1 MDERKPRLIRQ
12 GLPQKADPRRMAIFL
27 VLVMMSSIAVPV
39 NADVSIARDDFGV
52 LDALVQT
59 LADREQ
65 SGESVIAIQGADNS
79 LAYVDAA
86 ARPTT
91 SSDALSEADGYLD
104 DVEMRDASPF
114 ETDHPKPYQ
123 FLIGEATHPD
133 GWPYNLYDTLF
144 STEQFSSENLLG
156 IGINT
161 YAIYVNFSS
170 KNNGPSYEAW
180 DSGTFTGEIFTASG
194 GLTLFENYIDVDGDG
209 TDDLSVGL
217 TVEGITTLGEGI
229 GVEFSDD
236 IIPIIE
242 ELWIRPTFK
251 WKVTTLNQNDPLW
264 NELAHLEVSLM
275 KGLAFDITFD
285 DSESYA
291 IVIDTRFTQ
300 PPSEFSLGV
309 GIQKMTF
316 DLTSA
321 YTSAFQL
328 IAALIG
334 GQVNSSELALTS
346 VSAPYALRI
355 VNPNHDSSNLQ
366 TDCQDD
372 DDYYDPINDHLAES
386 RMHKCGFGVGIG
398 YVHFGQQTTG
408 QAVPVLELAYIDAG
422 FHPESGSTLIPGEVD
437 LTLRNDNFGKN
448 SFDTVEIY
456 SDTGADIFV
465 HYFEDRSEVP
475 EGDLPFGNITDSRAW
490 IRGLPSGTLHNDE
503 IDAIFT
509 MIGEAPGSAN
519 LPGDM
524 PTRLS
529 LIIAIKNFT
538 DDKEDNVNDP
548 TLPVNP
554 SSPPNTLIAIVGTE
568 SIDRLEYKSTF
579 MRGGYAN
586 DSSSLQLAVD
596 NLPKAIVVQG
606 SFLVPSSGLGRINF
620 DNPNLNTVAQVFDN
634 ALLSIVE
641 IILDIGDVVNGLPSS
656 IVGTAGSS
664 GGEVNVNCYNQI
676 KQSLPTS
683 IRESMEIGNIELA
696 ISSSD
701 QPWLPE
707 MDHILLSQ
715 NMDMEVVA
723 GRLGSQPPLVPVA
736 ISIKIGGISHIR
748 HAFDP
753 VNEIR
758 NMQLNG
764 VEGGPLLIGHI
775 KHHGG
780 DLENAVQ
787 QSATV
792 SNRPSSFSVIQTAD
806 ELSYSASTPIGT
818 ITYGGTSGD
827 QRNAI
832 RLAGLPA
839 TFSILLGDTIGYY
852 ATEPMDS
859 IQIQMTNASQPLTMD
874 GDHFRYWV
882 DDNNGEASLSAQIS
896 NVTSLQR
903 LSPLV
908 PSSSGPEGNS
918 RIQLLR
924 SSSSP
929 FNIMMEDV
937 SVYDDPFLGMNGK
950 ARLDPLPANITMA
963 YPSSV
968 DSTSLQLPDFGDGE
982 GIEALSF
989 FLGDLVDF
997 GSVVNGFIHSM
1008 SMDFAGTSGNN
1019 EDMAIGINLETGEEF
1034 DITADFVK
1042 GTNLEKT
1049 PSWQHGLSMEIAEQT
1064 RVVFNLS
1071 RMPTF
1076 TLSSRQVVFSALED
1090 GMISG
1095 NELDAVV
1102 AALEAANITDSMT
1115 LANALSDSIITEEEI
1130 AHVNL
1135 TKWAL
1140 QGITLEDR
1148 RSWHLRSW
1156 LPNLPPGVI
1165 ILEYDYRTLDGI
1177 PTYEID
1183 VELNQWR
1190 PERQQLTFE
1199 VNGFDGKEIK
1209 LVLDGLDDQNPNI
1222 ITANAVF
1229 STQDNLTVPRVTVD
1243 MHYDIGARLNS
1254 AHAIFVDKFEMNR
1267 IEALIVGVPQS
1278 ITNFSATI
1286 GDVLFVDID
1295 VPKEHRIGD
1304 HSADAL
1310 MLQSM
1315 RYVDGFWWPATVFMR
1330 DLPAF
1335 MQLKAQPHLVFDI
1348 REMSSFQGMMSLDY
1362 TSNTDDMDLYVEA
1375 NGRAI
1380 DSKGN
1385 ILMLAENLP
1394 SRFVLEPTEDWGMRV
1409 DSSGVGVK
1417 RVYIRQTDVPSAPGV
1432 TIDRIEIV
1440 GQDLKSA
1447 TIHIYEG
1454 PLRYPIIVLDDI
1466 TNGRIVVSAQA
1477 TIEPGYYNPSLDGIE
1492 LDGRAVLLDA
1502 QFIGVIPTASSM
1514 GINGIV
1520 TDLSLIGTLTGGA
1533 VETRH
1538 VMVVEPLTTILAS
1551 GLAILG

>member
-12 GLPQKADPRRMAIFL
+12 GLPQKADPRRAAIFL

-39 NADVSIARDDFGV
+39 NADVSVARDDFGV
-52 LDALVQT
+52 LDELAQT

-65 SGESVIAIQGADNS
+65 SGESFVAIQGADNS

-86 ARPTT
+86 ARPITA
-91 SSDALSEADGYLD
+91 SDALSEADGYLE
-104 DVEMRDASPF
+104 DVEMRDATPF
-114 ETDHPKPYQ
+114 EADHPKPYQ
-123 FLIGEATHPD
+123 FIIAEATHPD

-144 STEQFSSENLLG
+144 STEQLGLTNLLG

-170 KNNGPSYEAW
+170 RNDGPSYEAW

-194 GLTLFENYIDVDGDG
+194 NLALFENYIDVDGDG

-217 TVEGITTLGEGI
+217 TVEGIATLGEGI

-242 ELWIRPTFK
+242 EIWIRPTFK

-291 IVIDTRFTQ
+291 IVIDSRFTQ
-300 PPSEFSLGV
+300 PPSEFTLGV

-316 DLTSA
+316 DLNAA
-321 YTSAFQL
+321 YTSALQL

-334 GQVNSSELALTS
+334 GQLNSSELSLTS
-346 VSAPYALRI
+346 VSAPYSVRV

-372 DDYYDPINDHLAES
+372 DYFDPINDHLAES
-386 RMHKCGFGVGIG
+386 RMHKCGFGIGIG
-398 YVHFGQQTTG
+398 YVHFGQQNQG
-408 QAVPVLELAYIDAG
+408 QAVPVLELAYVDAG
-422 FHPESGSTLIPGEVD
+422 FHPEIGSTLIPSEVD
-437 LTLRNDNFGKN
+437 LTLRNDNYGKN

-456 SDTGADIFV
+456 SDIGADVFV
-465 HYFEDRSEVP
+465 HYYEDRSEVP

-503 IDAIFT
+503 INAIFT

-538 DDKEDNVNDP
+538 DDKDGNVNDP

-579 MRGGYAN
+579 MRGGYVN
-586 DSSSLQLAVD
+586 DSSSLQIAVD

-620 DNPNLNTVAQVFDN
+620 DNPNLNSVAQVFDN

-683 IRESMEIGNIELA
+683 VREPMEIGRFELA

-715 NMDMEVVA
+715 NVDIDVVA
-723 GRLGSQPPLVPVA
+723 GRLGNQPPIVPVA
-736 ISIKIGGISHIR
+736 ISIRIGGISHIR

-758 NMQLNG
+758 NMELNG
-764 VEGGPLLIGHI
+764 IEGGPLLIGHI
-775 KHHGG
+775 KHHGTA
-780 DLENAVQ
+780 LEDAVQ

-792 SNRPSSFSVIQTAD
+792 SNRPSSFTVVQTAS

-818 ITYGGTSGD
+818 ITYGGTAGE

-832 RLAGLPA
+832 RLAGLPSS
-839 TFSILLGDTIGYY
+839 FSILLGDTIGYF
-852 ATEPMDS
+852 ATEPMES

-929 FNIMMEDV
+929 FNILMEDV

-968 DSTSLQLPDFGDGE
+968 DSTSIQLPDFGDGE

-997 GSVVNGFIHSM
+997 GTVVNGFIHTM
-1008 SMDFAGTSGNN
+1008 SMDLAGTSGTN
-1019 EDMAIGINLETGEEF
+1019 ENMAIGIELETGEEF
-1034 DITADFVK
+1034 DITADFRK
-1042 GTNLEKT
+1042 GSNIGKIPNWE
-1049 PSWQHGLSMEIAEQT
+1049 HGLSMEVAEQT
-1064 RVVFNLS
+1064 RLIFNLS

-1076 TLSSRQVVFSALED
+1076 TLSSRQVVYSALED
-1090 GMISG
+1090 GMISSA
-1095 NELDAVV
+1095 EVDAVV
-1102 AALEAANITDSMT
+1102 VALEAANITDSRI
-1115 LANALSDSIITEEEI
+1115 LANSLSDSVITEEEI

-1135 TKWAL
+1135 SKWQQ
-1140 QGITLEDR
+1140 QGITIEDR
-1148 RSWHLRSW
+1148 RAWHLRSW
-1156 LPNLPPGVI
+1156 LPNLPPGAI
-1165 ILEYDYRTLDGI
+1165 LLEYDFRILDGI

-1183 VELNQWR
+1183 LELGQWQ

-1199 VNGFDGKEIK
+1199 VNGLDGKDVK
-1209 LVLDGLDDQNPNI
+1209 LVLDGLDNQNPNNVV
-1222 ITANAVF
+1222 ANAVF

-1243 MHYDIGARLNS
+1243 MHYDIGVRLNS
-1254 AHAIFVDKFEMNR
+1254 AHAIFIDKYAMNR
-1267 IEALIVGVPQS
+1267 IEALIIGVPQS
-1278 ITNFSATI
+1278 TDFSATI
-1286 GDVLFVDID
+1286 GDVLLVDID
-1295 VPKEHRIGD
+1295 VPIQYRQGE
-1304 HSADAL
+1304 HSADAM

-1330 DLPAF
+1330 DLPGV
-1335 MQLKAQPHLVFDI
+1335 MQLKAQPQLVFDI

-1362 TSNTDDMDLYVEA
+1362 SSNTDDMDLYLEA
-1375 NGRAI
+1375 SGRAI
-1380 DSKGN
+1380 DSKGD
-1385 ILMLAENLP
+1385 ILMLAEDLP
-1394 SRFVLEPTEDWGMRV
+1394 GRFVLEPTEDWGMRV
-1409 DSSGVGVK
+1409 ESSGVGVK
-1417 RVYIRQTDVPSAPGV
+1417 RVYIRQTDVPSTPGV

-1454 PLRYPIIVLDDI
+1454 PLKYPIIVLDDI
-1466 TNGRIVVSAQA
+1466 TNGRIIVSAEA
-1477 TIEPGYYNPSLDGIE
+1477 TIEPGFYYPSLDGVE

-1502 QFIGVIPTASSM
+1502 QFTGVIPTASSL
-1514 GINGIV
+1514 GVNGIV

-1538 VMVVEPLTTILAS
+1538 IMVIEPLTTMLAS
-1551 GLAILG
+1551 GVMILG

>member
-12 GLPQKADPRRMAIFL
+12 GLPQKADPRRAAIFL

-39 NADVSIARDDFGV
+39 NADVSVARDDFGV
-52 LDALVQT
+52 LDELAQT

-65 SGESVIAIQGADNS
+65 SGESFVAIQGADNS

-86 ARPTT
+86 ARPITA
-91 SSDALSEADGYLD
+91 SDALSEADGYLE
-104 DVEMRDASPF
+104 DVEMRDATPF
-114 ETDHPKPYQ
+114 EADHPKPYQ
-123 FLIGEATHPD
+123 FIIAEATHPD

-144 STEQFSSENLLG
+144 STEQLGLSNLLG

-170 KNNGPSYEAW
+170 RNDGPSYEAW

-194 GLTLFENYIDVDGDG
+194 NLALFENYIDVDGDG

-217 TVEGITTLGEGI
+217 TVEGIATLGEGI

-316 DLTSA
+316 DLNAA
-321 YTSAFQL
+321 YTSALQL

-334 GQVNSSELALTS
+334 GQLNSSELSLTS
-346 VSAPYALRI
+346 VSAPYSVRV

-372 DDYYDPINDHLAES
+372 DYFDPINDHLAES
-386 RMHKCGFGVGIG
+386 RMHKCGFGIGIG
-398 YVHFGQQTTG
+398 YVHFGQQNQG
-408 QAVPVLELAYIDAG
+408 QAVPVLELAYVDAG
-422 FHPESGSTLIPGEVD
+422 FHPEIGSTLIPSEVD
-437 LTLRNDNFGKN
+437 LTLRNDNYGKN

-456 SDTGADIFV
+456 SDIGADVFV
-465 HYFEDRSEVP
+465 HYYEDRSEVP

-503 IDAIFT
+503 INAIFT

-538 DDKEDNVNDP
+538 DDKDGNVNDP

-579 MRGGYAN
+579 MRGGYVN
-586 DSSSLQLAVD
+586 DSSSLQIAVD

-620 DNPNLNTVAQVFDN
+620 DNPNLNSVAQVFDN

-683 IRESMEIGNIELA
+683 VREPMEIGRFELA

-715 NMDMEVVA
+715 NVDIDVVA
-723 GRLGSQPPLVPVA
+723 GRLGNQPPIVPVA
-736 ISIKIGGISHIR
+736 ISIRIGGISHIR

-758 NMQLNG
+758 NMELNG
-764 VEGGPLLIGHI
+764 IEGGPLLIGHI
-775 KHHGG
+775 KHHGTA
-780 DLENAVQ
+780 LEDAVQ

-792 SNRPSSFSVIQTAD
+792 SNRPSSFTVVQTAS

-818 ITYGGTSGD
+818 ITYGGTAGE

-832 RLAGLPA
+832 RLAGLPSS
-839 TFSILLGDTIGYY
+839 FSILLGDTIGYF
-852 ATEPMDS
+852 ATEPMES

-929 FNIMMEDV
+929 FNILMEDV

-968 DSTSLQLPDFGDGE
+968 DSTSIQLPDFGDGE

-997 GSVVNGFIHSM
+997 GTVVNGFIHTM
-1008 SMDFAGTSGNN
+1008 SMDLAGTSGTN
-1019 EDMAIGINLETGEEF
+1019 ENMAIGIELETGEEF
-1034 DITADFVK
+1034 DITADFRK
-1042 GTNLEKT
+1042 GSNIGKIPNWE
-1049 PSWQHGLSMEIAEQT
+1049 HGLSMEVAEQT
-1064 RVVFNLS
+1064 RLIFNLS

-1076 TLSSRQVVFSALED
+1076 TLSSRQVVYSALED
-1090 GMISG
+1090 GMISSA
-1095 NELDAVV
+1095 EVDAVV
-1102 AALEAANITDSMT
+1102 VALEAANITDSRI
-1115 LANALSDSIITEEEI
+1115 LANSLSDSVITEEEI

-1135 TKWAL
+1135 SKWQQ
-1140 QGITLEDR
+1140 QGITIEDR
-1148 RSWHLRSW
+1148 RAWHLRSW
-1156 LPNLPPGVI
+1156 LPNLPPGAI
-1165 ILEYDYRTLDGI
+1165 LLEYDFRILDGI

-1183 VELNQWR
+1183 LELGQWQ

-1199 VNGFDGKEIK
+1199 VNGLDGKDVK
-1209 LVLDGLDDQNPNI
+1209 LVLDGLDNQNPNNVV
-1222 ITANAVF
+1222 ANAVF

-1243 MHYDIGARLNS
+1243 MHYDIGVRLNS
-1254 AHAIFVDKFEMNR
+1254 AHAIFIDKHEMNR
-1267 IEALIVGVPQS
+1267 IEALIIGVPQS
-1278 ITNFSATI
+1278 TDFSATI
-1286 GDVLFVDID
+1286 GDVLLVDID
-1295 VPKEHRIGD
+1295 VPMEYRKGE
-1304 HSADAL
+1304 HSADAI

-1315 RYVDGFWWPATVFMR
+1315 RYIDGFWWPATVFMR
-1330 DLPAF
+1330 DLPAV
-1335 MQLKAQPHLVFDI
+1335 MQLKAQPQLVFDI

-1362 TSNTDDMDLYVEA
+1362 TSNTDDMDLYLEA

-1385 ILMLAENLP
+1385 ILMLAEDLP
-1394 SRFVLEPTEDWGMRV
+1394 GRFVLEPTEDWGMRV

-1417 RVYIRQTDVPSAPGV
+1417 RVYIQQTDVPSAPGV

-1466 TNGRIVVSAQA
+1466 TNGRIIVSAQA
-1477 TIEPGYYNPSLDGIE
+1477 TIEPGFYNPSLDGIV

-1502 QFIGVIPTASSM
+1502 QFTGVIPTASSL
-1514 GINGIV
+1514 GVNGIV

-1538 VMVVEPLTTILAS
+1538 IMVVEPLTTMLAS
-1551 GLAILG
+1551 GIMLLG

>member
-12 GLPQKADPRRMAIFL
+12 GLPQKADPRRMSIFL

-39 NADVSIARDDFGV
+39 NADVSVATDDFGV
-52 LDALVQT
+52 LDALAQT

-65 SGESVIAIQGADNS
+65 SGESLIAVQGADNS
-79 LAYVDAA
+79 LAFVDAA
-86 ARPTT
+86 ARPITT
-91 SSDALSEADGYLD
+91 TDALSEADSYLED
-104 DVEMRDASPF
+104 IEMRDSTPYEA
-114 ETDHPKPYQ
+114 DHPKPYQ

-133 GWPYNLYDTLF
+133 GWPYNLFETLF
-144 STEQFSSENLLG
+144 STEQFGLDNLLG
-156 IGINT
+156 IGVNT
-161 YAIYVNFSS
+161 YAIYVNYSAR
-170 KNNGPSYEAW
+170 NDGPSHEAW

-209 TDDLSVGL
+209 VDDLSVAL
-217 TVEGITTLGEGI
+217 TVEGIATIGEGI

-236 IIPIIE
+236 IIPLIE
-242 ELWIRPTFK
+242 EIWIRPTFK
-251 WKVTTLNQNDPLW
+251 WAVTTLNQNDPLW

-275 KGLAFDITFD
+275 KGLSFDITLD
-285 DSESYA
+285 NSESYA

-300 PPSEFSLGV
+300 PPNDFSLGV
-309 GIQKMTF
+309 GIQRMTF
-316 DLTSA
+316 DVNSA
-321 YTSAFQL
+321 FTSAFAL
-328 IAALIG
+328 VAALIG
-334 GQVNSSELALTS
+334 GQVNSSELTLTA

-355 VNPNHDSSNLQ
+355 LNPNYDSSDRQ
-366 TDCQDD
+366 TDCED
-372 DDYYDPINDHLAES
+372 DDYFDPINDHMAES
-386 RMHKCGFGVGIG
+386 RMHKCGFSVGIG
-398 YVHFGQQTTG
+398 YVHFGQSNSG
-408 QAVPVLELAYIDAG
+408 ESVPVLELAYIDAG
-422 FHPESGSTLIPGEVD
+422 FHPEQGSTLLPGEVD
-437 LTLRNDNFGKN
+437 LTLRNDNLGKN
-448 SFDTVEIY
+448 SFDTVEVY
-456 SDTGADIFV
+456 SDTGIDLYV
-465 HYFEDRSEVP
+465 HYYEDRSEVP
-475 EGDLPFGNITDSRAW
+475 EGDLPFGNITDSRVW
-490 IRGLPSGTLHNDE
+490 IRGLPSGTLHGDE
-503 IDAIFT
+503 INAVFT

-529 LIIAIKNFT
+529 LIIVIKNFT
-538 DDKEDNVNDP
+538 DDKDDNVNDP

-586 DSSSLQLAVD
+586 DSSSLQVAID
-596 NLPKAIVVQG
+596 NVPKAIVVQG

-620 DNPNLNTVAQVFDN
+620 DNPNLNSVAQVFDN
-634 ALLSIVE
+634 ALLSLVE

-683 IRESMEIGNIELA
+683 VRGPMEIGSLELA

-715 NMDMEVVA
+715 DMDLDVVA

-736 ISIKIGGISHIR
+736 ISVRIGGISHIR

-758 NMQLNG
+758 NMELDG
-764 VEGGPLLIGHI
+764 IEGGPLLIGHI
-775 KHHGG
+775 KHHGAIF
-780 DLENAVQ
+780 DDAVQ

-792 SNRPSSFSVIQTAD
+792 SNRPSSFSVVQTSS

-818 ITYGGTSGD
+818 ITYGGTSGE

-839 TFSILLGDTIGYY
+839 SFSILLGDTIGYV
-852 ATEPMDS
+852 ASEPMDS

-882 DDNNGEASLSAQIS
+882 DVNSGEASLSTQIS

-908 PSSSGPEGNS
+908 PSASGPEGNS

-929 FNIMMEDV
+929 FNVLMEDV
-937 SVYDDPFLGMNGK
+937 SIYDDPFLGLNGK

-968 DSTSLQLPDFGDGE
+968 DSTNLQLPDFGDGE
-982 GIEALSF
+982 GIEAVSF

-997 GSVVNGFIHSM
+997 GTVVNDFIHSM
-1008 SMDFAGTSGNN
+1008 TMDLAGTSGNN
-1019 EDMAIGINLETGEEF
+1019 ADMAIGLNLETGEEF
-1034 DITADFVK
+1034 DITADFTK
-1042 GTNLEKT
+1042 GTNVDNIPDWE
-1049 PSWQHGLSMEIAEQT
+1049 HGFSMEVEEQT
-1064 RVVFNLS
+1064 RIIFNLS

-1076 TLSSRQVVFSALED
+1076 TLSSRQVVNSALED
-1090 GMISG
+1090 GMISSD
-1095 NELDAVV
+1095 EADSVV
-1102 AALEAANITDSMT
+1102 SALEAANITDSRI
-1115 LANALSDSIITEEEI
+1115 LVDSLSDSVITDEEI
-1130 AHVNL
+1130 ARVNL
-1135 TKWAL
+1135 SKWQQ
-1140 QGITLEDR
+1140 QGITIEDR
-1148 RSWHLRSW
+1148 RAWHIRSW
-1156 LPNLPPGVI
+1156 LPNLPPGT
-1165 ILEYDYRTLDGI
+1165 ILIEYDFRTLDGI
-1177 PTYEID
+1177 PTYELDI
-1183 VELNQWR
+1183 ELDQWQ

-1199 VNGFDGKEIK
+1199 VNGFDGKDLK
-1209 LVLDGLDDQNPNI
+1209 LVLDGLDNQKPNNVV
-1222 ITANAVF
+1222 ANAVF

-1243 MHYDIGARLNS
+1243 MYYDIGARLNS
-1254 AHAIFVDKFEMNR
+1254 AHAIFIDKHVMNR
-1267 IEALIVGVPQS
+1267 IEALIIGVPQS
-1278 ITNFSATI
+1278 TDFSATI
-1286 GDVLFVDID
+1286 GDVLLVDIE
-1295 VPKEHRIGD
+1295 VPMEYRINE
-1304 HSADAL
+1304 HSADAI

-1315 RYVDGFWWPATVFMR
+1315 RYIDGFWWPATVFMR
-1330 DLPAF
+1330 DLPGV
-1335 MQLKAQPHLVFDI
+1335 MQLKAQPQLVFDI

-1362 TSNTDDMDLYVEA
+1362 TSNTDDMDLYLEA

-1380 DSKGN
+1380 DSKGD
-1385 ILMLAENLP
+1385 ILMLAEDLP
-1394 SRFVLEPTEDWGMRV
+1394 RRFELVPTEDWGMKV

-1417 RVYIRQTDVPSAPGV
+1417 RVYIRQSNVPSAPGV

-1447 TIHIYEG
+1447 TIHIHEG
-1454 PLRYPIIVLDDI
+1454 PFKYPIIVLDDI
-1466 TNGRIVVSAQA
+1466 TNGRIIVSAEA
-1477 TIEPGYYNPSLDGIE
+1477 TIEPGFYYPSLDGVV

-1502 QFIGVIPTASSM
+1502 QFTGVIPTASSL
-1514 GINGIV
+1514 GVNGIV
-1520 TDLSLIGTLTGGA
+1520 TDLSLVGTLTGGA

-1538 VMVVEPLTTILAS
+1538 IMVIEPLTSMLAS
-1551 GLAILG
+1551 GLMLLG

>member
-12 GLPQKADPRRMAIFL
+12 GLPQKADPNRAAIFL
-27 VLVMMSSIAVPV
+27 ALVMMSSIAVPV
-39 NADVSIARDDFGV
+39 NADVNIARDDFGV
-52 LDALVQT
+52 LDELAQI
-59 LADREQ
+59 LADRKQ
-65 SGESVIAIQGADNS
+65 SGESFIAIQGADNS
-79 LAYVDAA
+79 LAYVDIA
-86 ARPTT
+86 ARPINAN
-91 SSDALSEADGYLD
+91 DALSEADSYLED
-104 DVEMRDASPF
+104 IEMRDATPF
-114 ETDHPKPYQ
+114 EADHPKPYQ
-123 FLIGEATHPD
+123 FLIEEATHPD

-144 STEQFSSENLLG
+144 STEQLGLNNLLG

-170 KNNGPSYEAW
+170 RNDGPSYEAW

-194 GLTLFENYIDVDGDG
+194 NLALFENYIDVDGDG

-242 ELWIRPTFK
+242 QLWIRPTFK
-251 WKVTTLNQNDPLW
+251 WKVTALNQNDPLW

-316 DLTSA
+316 DLNAA

-334 GQVNSSELALTS
+334 GQLNSSELALTS
-346 VSAPYALRI
+346 VSAPYAVRI

-372 DDYYDPINDHLAES
+372 EYYDPINDHLAES
-386 RMHKCGFGVGIG
+386 RMHKCGFGVGVG
-398 YVHFGQQTTG
+398 YVHFGQQNEG
-408 QAVPVLELAYIDAG
+408 QAVPVLELAYVDAG
-422 FHPESGSTLIPGEVD
+422 FHPELGSTLLPSEVD

-456 SDTGADIFV
+456 SDIGADVFV
-465 HYFEDRSEVP
+465 HYYEDRSEVP

-503 IDAIFT
+503 INAIFT

-538 DDKEDNVNDP
+538 DDKDGNVNDP

-554 SSPPNTLIAIVGTE
+554 SSPPNTLIVIVGTE

-579 MRGGYAN
+579 MRGGYVN
-586 DSSSLQLAVD
+586 DSSSLQLSVD
-596 NLPKAIVVQG
+596 NLPKAIVVHG

-641 IILDIGDVVNGLPSS
+641 IILDIGDIVNGLPSS
-656 IVGTAGSS
+656 IVGTVGSS

-683 IRESMEIGNIELA
+683 VREPMEIGRFELA

-701 QPWLPE
+701 QPWLPD

-715 NMDMEVVA
+715 NMDMDVVA
-723 GRLGSQPPLVPVA
+723 GRLGNQPPLVPVA
-736 ISIKIGGISHIR
+736 ISIRIGGISHIR

-758 NMQLNG
+758 NMELNG
-764 VEGGPLLIGHI
+764 IEGGPLLIGHI
-775 KHHGG
+775 KHHGTS
-780 DLENAVQ
+780 LEDAVQ

-792 SNRPSSFSVIQTAD
+792 SNRPSSFTVVQTPS

-818 ITYGGTSGD
+818 ITYGGTSGE

-839 TFSILLGDTIGYY
+839 SFSILLGDTIGYF

-929 FNIMMEDV
+929 FNILMEDV
-937 SVYDDPFLGMNGK
+937 SVYDDPFLGMNGR
-950 ARLDPLPANITMA
+950 ARLDPLPANITIA

-997 GSVVNGFIHSM
+997 GTVVNGFIHSM
-1008 SMDFAGTSGNN
+1008 SMDLAGTSGTN
-1019 EDMAIGINLETGEEF
+1019 ENMAIGLKLETGEEF
-1034 DITADFVK
+1034 DITADFMK
-1042 GTNLEKT
+1042 GTNIENT
-1049 PSWQHGLSMEIAEQT
+1049 PNWEHGLSMEVVEQT
-1064 RVVFNLS
+1064 RLIFNLS

-1076 TLSSRQVVFSALED
+1076 TLSSRQVVYSALED
-1090 GMISG
+1090 GMISSA
-1095 NELDAVV
+1095 EVDAVV
-1102 AALEAANITDSMT
+1102 AALEAANITDSRI
-1115 LANALSDSIITEEEI
+1115 LANSLFDSVITKEEI

-1135 TKWAL
+1135 SKWQQ
-1140 QGITLEDR
+1140 QGITIEDR
-1148 RSWHLRSW
+1148 RAWHLRTW
-1156 LPNLPPGVI
+1156 LPNLPAGAI
-1165 ILEYDYRTLDGI
+1165 LLEYDFRILDGI
-1177 PTYEID
+1177 PTYEVDI
-1183 VELNQWR
+1183 ELDQWQ

-1199 VNGFDGKEIK
+1199 VNGLDGKDVK
-1209 LVLDGLDDQNPNI
+1209 LVLDGLDNQNPNNVV
-1222 ITANAVF
+1222 ANAVF
-1229 STQDNLTVPRVTVD
+1229 STQDNLTVPRVTID
-1243 MHYDIGARLNS
+1243 MHYDVGVRLNS
-1254 AHAIFVDKFEMNR
+1254 AHAIFIDKYEMNR
-1267 IEALIVGVPQS
+1267 IEALIIGVPQS
-1278 ITNFSATI
+1278 TDFSATI
-1286 GDVLFVDID
+1286 GDVLLVDID
-1295 VPKEHRIGD
+1295 VPIQYRKGE
-1304 HSADAL
+1304 HSADAI

-1315 RYVDGFWWPATVFMR
+1315 RYIDGFWWPATVFMR
-1330 DLPAF
+1330 DLPGV
-1335 MQLKAQPHLVFDI
+1335 MQLKAQPQLVFDI

-1362 TSNTDDMDLYVEA
+1362 TSNTDDMDLYLEA
-1375 NGRAI
+1375 YGRAI
-1380 DSKGN
+1380 DSKGD
-1385 ILMLAENLP
+1385 ILMLAEDLP
-1394 SRFVLEPTEDWGMRV
+1394 RRFVLEPTEDWGMRV

-1417 RVYIRQTDVPSAPGV
+1417 RVYIRQTNVPSAPGV

-1454 PLRYPIIVLDDI
+1454 PLKYPIIVLDDI
-1466 TNGRIVVSAQA
+1466 TNGRIIVSAQA
-1477 TIEPGYYNPSLDGIE
+1477 TIEPGFYYPALDGVV

-1502 QFIGVIPTASSM
+1502 QFTGVIPTASSL
-1514 GINGIV
+1514 GVNGIV

-1538 VMVVEPLTTILAS
+1538 IMVIEPLTTMLVS
-1551 GLAILG
+1551 GAMILG

>member
-12 GLPQKADPRRMAIFL
+12 GLPQKADPRRAAIFL

-39 NADVSIARDDFGV
+39 NADVSVARDDFGV
-52 LDALVQT
+52 LDELAQT

-65 SGESVIAIQGADNS
+65 SGESFVAIQGADNS

-86 ARPTT
+86 ARPITA
-91 SSDALSEADGYLD
+91 SDALSEADGYLE
-104 DVEMRDASPF
+104 DVEMRDATPF
-114 ETDHPKPYQ
+114 EADHPKPYQ
-123 FLIGEATHPD
+123 FIIAEATHPD

-144 STEQFSSENLLG
+144 STEQLGLSNLLG

-170 KNNGPSYEAW
+170 RNDGPSYEAW

-194 GLTLFENYIDVDGDG
+194 NLALFENYIDVDGDG

-217 TVEGITTLGEGI
+217 TVEGIATLGEGI

-291 IVIDTRFTQ
+291 IVIDSRFTQ
-300 PPSEFSLGV
+300 PPSEFTLGV

-316 DLTSA
+316 DLNAA
-321 YTSAFQL
+321 YTSALQL

-334 GQVNSSELALTS
+334 GQLNSSELSLTS
-346 VSAPYALRI
+346 VSAPYSVRV

-372 DDYYDPINDHLAES
+372 DYFDPINDHLAES
-386 RMHKCGFGVGIG
+386 RMHKCGFGIGIG
-398 YVHFGQQTTG
+398 YVHFGQQNQG
-408 QAVPVLELAYIDAG
+408 QAVPVLELAYVDAG
-422 FHPESGSTLIPGEVD
+422 FHPEIGSTLIPSEVD
-437 LTLRNDNFGKN
+437 LTLRNDNYGKN

-456 SDTGADIFV
+456 SDIGADVFV
-465 HYFEDRSEVP
+465 HYYEDRSEVP

-503 IDAIFT
+503 INAIFT

-538 DDKEDNVNDP
+538 DDKDGNVNDP

-579 MRGGYAN
+579 MRGGYVN
-586 DSSSLQLAVD
+586 DSSSLQIAVD

-620 DNPNLNTVAQVFDN
+620 DNPNLNSVAQVFDN

-683 IRESMEIGNIELA
+683 VREPMEIGRFELA

-715 NMDMEVVA
+715 NVDIDVVA
-723 GRLGSQPPLVPVA
+723 GRLGNQPPIVPVA
-736 ISIKIGGISHIR
+736 ISIRIGGISHIR

-758 NMQLNG
+758 NMELNG
-764 VEGGPLLIGHI
+764 IEGGPLLIGHI
-775 KHHGG
+775 KHHGTA
-780 DLENAVQ
+780 LEDAVQ

-792 SNRPSSFSVIQTAD
+792 SNRPSSFTVVQTAS

-818 ITYGGTSGD
+818 ITYGGTAGE

-832 RLAGLPA
+832 RLAGLPSS
-839 TFSILLGDTIGYY
+839 FSILLGDTIGYF
-852 ATEPMDS
+852 ATEPMES

-929 FNIMMEDV
+929 FNILMEDV

-968 DSTSLQLPDFGDGE
+968 DSTSIQLPDFGDGE

-997 GSVVNGFIHSM
+997 GTVVNGFIHTM
-1008 SMDFAGTSGNN
+1008 SMDLAGTSGTN
-1019 EDMAIGINLETGEEF
+1019 ENMAIGIELETGEEF
-1034 DITADFVK
+1034 DITADFRK
-1042 GTNLEKT
+1042 GSNIGKIPNWE
-1049 PSWQHGLSMEIAEQT
+1049 HGLSMEVAEQT
-1064 RVVFNLS
+1064 RLIFNLS

-1076 TLSSRQVVFSALED
+1076 TLSSRQVVYSALED
-1090 GMISG
+1090 GMISSA
-1095 NELDAVV
+1095 EVDAVV
-1102 AALEAANITDSMT
+1102 VALEAANITDSRI
-1115 LANALSDSIITEEEI
+1115 LANSLSDSVITEEEI

-1135 TKWAL
+1135 SKWQQ
-1140 QGITLEDR
+1140 QGITIEDR
-1148 RSWHLRSW
+1148 RAWHLRSW
-1156 LPNLPPGVI
+1156 LPNLPPGAI
-1165 ILEYDYRTLDGI
+1165 LLEYDFRILDGI

-1183 VELNQWR
+1183 LELGQWQ

-1199 VNGFDGKEIK
+1199 VNGLDGKDVK
-1209 LVLDGLDDQNPNI
+1209 LVLDGLDNQNPNNVV
-1222 ITANAVF
+1222 ANAVF

-1243 MHYDIGARLNS
+1243 MHYDIGVRLNS
-1254 AHAIFVDKFEMNR
+1254 AHAIFIDKYAMNR
-1267 IEALIVGVPQS
+1267 IEALIIGVPQS
-1278 ITNFSATI
+1278 TDFSATI
-1286 GDVLFVDID
+1286 GDVLLVDID
-1295 VPKEHRIGD
+1295 VPIQYRQGE
-1304 HSADAL
+1304 HSADAM

-1330 DLPAF
+1330 DLPGV
-1335 MQLKAQPHLVFDI
+1335 MQLKAQPQLVFDI

-1362 TSNTDDMDLYVEA
+1362 SSNTDDMDLYLEA
-1375 NGRAI
+1375 SGRAI
-1380 DSKGN
+1380 DSKGD
-1385 ILMLAENLP
+1385 ILMLAEDLP
-1394 SRFVLEPTEDWGMRV
+1394 GRFVLEPTEDWGMRV
-1409 DSSGVGVK
+1409 ESSGVGVK

-1454 PLRYPIIVLDDI
+1454 PLKYPIIVLDDI
-1466 TNGRIVVSAQA
+1466 TNGRIIVSAEA
-1477 TIEPGYYNPSLDGIE
+1477 TIEPGFYYPSLDGVE

-1502 QFIGVIPTASSM
+1502 QFTGVIPTASSL
-1514 GINGIV
+1514 GVNGIV

-1538 VMVVEPLTTILAS
+1538 IMVIEPLTTMLAS
-1551 GLAILG
+1551 GVMILG

>member
-12 GLPQKADPRRMAIFL
+12 GLPQKADPRRMSIFL
-27 VLVMMSSIAVPV
+27 VLVMMSSIAVPA
-39 NADVSIARDDFGV
+39 NADVSVATDDFGI
-52 LDALVQT
+52 LDALTQT

-65 SGESVIAIQGADNS
+65 SGESFIAVQGADNS

-86 ARPTT
+86 ARPITT
-91 SSDALSEADGYLD
+91 GDALNEADSYLND
-104 DVEMRDASPF
+104 IEMRDSTPF
-114 ETDHPKPYQ
+114 EADHPRPYQ
-123 FLIGEATHPD
+123 FLIGDATHPD
-133 GWPYNLYDTLF
+133 GWPYNLFNTLF
-144 STEQFSSENLLG
+144 STEQFGLDNLLG

-161 YAIYVNFSS
+161 YAIYVNYSS
-170 KNNGPSYEAW
+170 RNDGPSYEAW
-180 DSGTFTGEIFTASG
+180 DSGTFTGEIFSLEDG
-194 GLTLFENYIDVDGDG
+194 NKLFTNDIDVDGDG
-209 TDDLSVGL
+209 IDDLSVAL
-217 TVEGITTLGEGI
+217 TVEGIATNGDGI
-229 GVEFSDD
+229 GVELSDD
-236 IIPIIE
+236 IIPIVE
-242 ELWIRPTFK
+242 EIWIRPTFK
-251 WKVTTLNQNDPLW
+251 WTVTTLDQNDPLW
-264 NELAHLEVSLM
+264 NDLANLEVSLM
-275 KGLAFDITFD
+275 KGLAFDITLD

-300 PPSEFSLGV
+300 PPNDFTLGV

-316 DLTSA
+316 DVNSA
-321 YTSAFQL
+321 FTSAFAL
-328 IAALIG
+328 VAALIG

-355 VNPNHDSSNLQ
+355 VNPNHDSSDLQ
-366 TDCQDD
+366 TDCEDT
-372 DDYYDPINDHLAES
+372 DYFDPINDHLAES
-386 RMHKCGFGVGIG
+386 RMHKCGFSIGIG
-398 YVHFGQQTTG
+398 YVHFGQQSEG
-408 QAVPVLELAYIDAG
+408 QAVPILELAYIDAG
-422 FHPESGSTLIPGEVD
+422 FHPEQGSTLLPGEVD

-448 SFDTVEIY
+448 SFDTVEVY
-456 SDTGADIFV
+456 SDTGIDLYV
-465 HYFEDRSEVP
+465 HYYEDRSEVP
-475 EGDLPFGNITDSRAW
+475 EGDLPFGNITDSRVW
-490 IRGLPSGTLHNDE
+490 IRGLPSGSLHGDE
-503 IDAIFT
+503 IDAIFS

-538 DDKEDNVNDP
+538 DDKDGNVNDP

-579 MRGGYAN
+579 MRGGYVN
-586 DSSSLQLAVD
+586 DSSSMQVAID
-596 NLPKAIVVQG
+596 NVPKAIVVQG

-664 GGEVNVNCYNQI
+664 GGEVNINCYNQI

-683 IRESMEIGNIELA
+683 VREPMEIGSLQLA
-696 ISSSD
+696 ISSSN

-715 NMDMEVVA
+715 DLDLDVVA
-723 GRLGSQPPLVPVA
+723 GRLGNQPPLVPVA

-758 NMQLNG
+758 NMELDG
-764 VEGGPLLIGHI
+764 IEGGALLIGHI
-775 KHHGG
+775 NHRGMNL
-780 DLENAVQ
+780 DDAVQ

-792 SNRPSSFSVIQTAD
+792 SNRPSSFLVVQTAS

-839 TFSILLGDTIGYY
+839 TFSILLGDTIGYV
-852 ATEPMDS
+852 ASEPMDS

-882 DDNNGEASLSAQIS
+882 DGNNGEASLSTQIS

-908 PSSSGPEGNS
+908 PSASGPEGNS

-929 FNIMMEDV
+929 FNIIMEDV
-937 SVYDDPFLGMNGK
+937 SVYDDPFLGLNGR
-950 ARLDPLPANITMA
+950 ARLDPLPGNITMA

-968 DSTSLQLPDFGDGE
+968 DSTNLQLPDFGDGE
-982 GIEALSF
+982 GIEAVSF

-997 GSVVNGFIHSM
+997 GTVVNDLIYSM
-1008 SMDFAGTSGNN
+1008 SMDLAGASGNN
-1019 EDMAIGINLETGEEF
+1019 EDMAIGLDLETGEEF
-1034 DITADFVK
+1034 DITAEFTK
-1042 GTNLEKT
+1042 GTNVDNV
-1049 PSWQHGLSMEIAEQT
+1049 PSWQHGLSMEVEEQT
-1064 RVVFNLS
+1064 RIIFNLS

-1076 TLSSRQVVFSALED
+1076 TLSSRQVVNSALED
-1090 GMISG
+1090 GMISRG
-1095 NELDAVV
+1095 EVDAVV
-1102 AALEAANITDSMT
+1102 GALEAANITDARIF
-1115 LANALSDSIITEEEI
+1115 ANSLSDSVITDEEI
-1130 AHVNL
+1130 ARVNL
-1135 TKWAL
+1135 SKWEE
-1140 QGITLEDR
+1140 QGITIEDR
-1148 RSWHLRSW
+1148 RSWHIRSW
-1156 LPNLPPGVI
+1156 LPNLPPGT
-1165 ILEYDYRTLDGI
+1165 ILIEYDYRTLDGI
-1177 PTYEID
+1177 PTYELDI
-1183 VELNQWR
+1183 ELDQWQ
-1190 PERQQLTFE
+1190 PERQQLTLE
-1199 VNGFDGKEIK
+1199 VNGFDGKDLK
-1209 LVLDGLDDQNPNI
+1209 LVLDGLDNQKPNNI
-1222 ITANAVF
+1222 VANAVF

-1243 MHYDIGARLNS
+1243 MYYDIGTRLNS
-1254 AHAIFVDKFEMNR
+1254 AHAIFIDKHVMNR
-1267 IEALIVGVPQS
+1267 IEALIIGVPQS
-1278 ITNFSATI
+1278 TDFSATI
-1286 GDVLFVDID
+1286 GDVLLVDIE
-1295 VPKEHRIGD
+1295 VPSEYQIDG
-1304 HSADAL
+1304 HSADAI

-1315 RYVDGFWWPATVFMR
+1315 RYIDGFWWPATVFMR
-1330 DLPAF
+1330 DLPGV
-1335 MQLKAQPHLVFDI
+1335 MQLKAQPQLVFDI

-1362 TSNTDDMDLYVEA
+1362 TSNTDDMDLYLEA
-1375 NGRAI
+1375 KGRAI
-1380 DSKGN
+1380 DAKGD
-1385 ILMLAENLP
+1385 ILMLAEDLP
-1394 SRFVLEPTEDWGMRV
+1394 RRFVLVPTEDWGMKV

-1417 RVYIRQTDVPSAPGV
+1417 RVYIRQSNIPSAPGV

-1454 PLRYPIIVLDDI
+1454 PFKYPIIVLDDI
-1466 TNGRIVVSAQA
+1466 TNGRIIVSAQA
-1477 TIEPGYYNPSLDGIE
+1477 TVEPEFYYPALDGVVI
-1492 LDGRAVLLDA
+1492 DGRAVLLDA
-1502 QFIGVIPTASSM
+1502 QFTGVIPTASSL
-1514 GINGIV
+1514 GVNGIV
-1520 TDLSLIGTLTGGA
+1520 TDLSLVGTLTGGA

-1538 VMVVEPLTTILAS
+1538 IMVVEPLTTLLAS
-1551 GLAILG
+1551 GLMLLG

>member
-12 GLPQKADPRRMAIFL
+12 GLPQKADPRRAAIFL

-39 NADVSIARDDFGV
+39 NADVSVARDDFGV
-52 LDALVQT
+52 LDELAQI

-65 SGESVIAIQGADNS
+65 SGESFVAIQGADNS

-86 ARPTT
+86 ARPI
-91 SSDALSEADGYLD
+91 SASDALSEADGYLE
-104 DVEMRDASPF
+104 DVEMRDATPF
-114 ETDHPKPYQ
+114 EADHPKPYQ
-123 FLIGEATHPD
+123 FIIEEATHPD

-144 STEQFSSENLLG
+144 STEQLGLNNLLG

-170 KNNGPSYEAW
+170 RNDGPSYEAW

-194 GLTLFENYIDVDGDG
+194 NLALFENYIDVDGDG

-217 TVEGITTLGEGI
+217 TVEGIATLGEGI

-242 ELWIRPTFK
+242 EIWIRPTFK

-316 DLTSA
+316 DLNAA
-321 YTSAFQL
+321 YTSALQL

-334 GQVNSSELALTS
+334 GQLNSSELALTS
-346 VSAPYALRI
+346 VSAPYAVRV

-372 DDYYDPINDHLAES
+372 DYFDPINDHLAES
-386 RMHKCGFGVGIG
+386 RMHKCGFGIGIG
-398 YVHFGQQTTG
+398 YVHFGQQNQG
-408 QAVPVLELAYIDAG
+408 QAVPVLELAYVDAG
-422 FHPESGSTLIPGEVD
+422 FHPEIGSTLIPSEVD
-437 LTLRNDNFGKN
+437 LTLRNDNYGKN

-456 SDTGADIFV
+456 SDIGADVFV
-465 HYFEDRSEVP
+465 HYYEDRSEVP

-503 IDAIFT
+503 INAIFT

-538 DDKEDNVNDP
+538 DDKDGNVNDP

-579 MRGGYAN
+579 MRGGYVN
-586 DSSSLQLAVD
+586 DSSSLQIAVD

-620 DNPNLNTVAQVFDN
+620 DNPNLNSVAQVFDN

-683 IRESMEIGNIELA
+683 VREPMEIGRFELA

-715 NMDMEVVA
+715 NMDIDVVA
-723 GRLGSQPPLVPVA
+723 GRLGNQPPIVPVA
-736 ISIKIGGISHIR
+736 ISIRIGGISHIR

-758 NMQLNG
+758 NMELNG
-764 VEGGPLLIGHI
+764 IEGGPLLIGHI
-775 KHHGG
+775 KHHGTA
-780 DLENAVQ
+780 LEDAVQ

-792 SNRPSSFSVIQTAD
+792 SNRPSSFSVVQTAS

-818 ITYGGTSGD
+818 ITYGGTSGE

-832 RLAGLPA
+832 RLAGLPSS
-839 TFSILLGDTIGYY
+839 FSILLGDTIGYF
-852 ATEPMDS
+852 ATEPMES

-929 FNIMMEDV
+929 FNILMEDV

-997 GSVVNGFIHSM
+997 GTVVNGFIHSM
-1008 SMDFAGTSGNN
+1008 SMDLAGTSGTN
-1019 EDMAIGINLETGEEF
+1019 EDMAIGIELETGEEF
-1034 DITADFVK
+1034 DITADFRK
-1042 GTNLEKT
+1042 GSNIGKT
-1049 PSWQHGLSMEIAEQT
+1049 PNWEHGLSMEVAEQT
-1064 RVVFNLS
+1064 RLIFNLS

-1076 TLSSRQVVFSALED
+1076 TLSSRQVVYSALED
-1090 GMISG
+1090 GMISST
-1095 NELDAVV
+1095 EIDAVV
-1102 AALEAANITDSMT
+1102 VALEAANITDSRI
-1115 LANALSDSIITEEEI
+1115 LANSLSDSVITEEEI

-1135 TKWAL
+1135 SKWQQ
-1140 QGITLEDR
+1140 QGITIEDR
-1148 RSWHLRSW
+1148 RAWHLRSW
-1156 LPNLPPGVI
+1156 LPNLPPGAI
-1165 ILEYDYRTLDGI
+1165 LLEYDFRILDGI

-1183 VELNQWR
+1183 LELGQWQ

-1199 VNGFDGKEIK
+1199 VNGLDGKDVK
-1209 LVLDGLDDQNPNI
+1209 LVLDGLDNQNPNNVV
-1222 ITANAVF
+1222 ANAVF

-1243 MHYDIGARLNS
+1243 MHYDIGVRLNS
-1254 AHAIFVDKFEMNR
+1254 AHAIFIDKYAMNR
-1267 IEALIVGVPQS
+1267 IEALIIGVPQS
-1278 ITNFSATI
+1278 TDFSATI
-1286 GDVLFVDID
+1286 GDVLLVDID
-1295 VPKEHRIGD
+1295 VPIQYRQGE
-1304 HSADAL
+1304 HSADAM

-1330 DLPAF
+1330 DLPGV
-1335 MQLKAQPHLVFDI
+1335 MQLKAQPQLVFDI

-1362 TSNTDDMDLYVEA
+1362 SSNTDDMDLYLEA
-1375 NGRAI
+1375 SGRAI
-1380 DSKGN
+1380 DSKGD
-1385 ILMLAENLP
+1385 ILMLAEDLP
-1394 SRFVLEPTEDWGMRV
+1394 GRFVLEPTEDWGMRV
-1409 DSSGVGVK
+1409 ESSGVGVK

-1454 PLRYPIIVLDDI
+1454 PLKYPIIVLDDI
-1466 TNGRIVVSAQA
+1466 TNGRIIVSAQA
-1477 TIEPGYYNPSLDGIE
+1477 TIEPGFYYPSLDGVE

-1502 QFIGVIPTASSM
+1502 QFTGVIPTASSL
-1514 GINGIV
+1514 GVNGIV

-1538 VMVVEPLTTILAS
+1538 IMVIEPLTTMLAS
-1551 GLAILG
+1551 GVMILG

>member
-12 GLPQKADPRRMAIFL
+12 GLPQKADPRRMSIFL
-27 VLVMMSSIAVPV
+27 VLVMMSSIAVPA
-39 NADVSIARDDFGV
+39 NADVSVATDDFGV
-52 LDALVQT
+52 LDALAQT

-65 SGESVIAIQGADNS
+65 SGESFIAVQGADNS

-86 ARPTT
+86 ARPITT
-91 SSDALSEADGYLD
+91 GDALSEADSYLD
-104 DVEMRDASPF
+104 DIEMRDSTPF
-114 ETDHPKPYQ
+114 EADHPRPYQ
-123 FLIGEATHPD
+123 FLIGEATHPN

-144 STEQFSSENLLG
+144 STEQFGLDNLLG
-156 IGINT
+156 VGINT
-161 YAIYVNFSS
+161 YAIYVNYSS
-170 KNNGPSYEAW
+170 RNDGPSHEAW

-194 GLTLFENYIDVDGDG
+194 GLALFENYIDVDGDG
-209 TDDLSVGL
+209 VDDLSVAL
-217 TVEGITTLGEGI
+217 TVEGIATIGEGI

-236 IIPIIE
+236 IIPIVE
-242 ELWIRPTFK
+242 EIWIRPTFK
-251 WKVTTLNQNDPLW
+251 WAVTTLDQNDPLW
-264 NELAHLEVSLM
+264 NDLAHLEVSLM

-300 PPSEFSLGV
+300 PPNDFTLGV

-316 DLTSA
+316 DVNSAFTSA
-321 YTSAFQL
+321 IAL
-328 IAALIG
+328 VAALIG
-334 GQVNSSELALTS
+334 GQVNSSELALTA
-346 VSAPYALRI
+346 VSAPYSIRI
-355 VNPNHDSSNLQ
+355 LNPNHDSSDLQ
-366 TDCQDD
+366 TDCDD
-372 DDYYDPINDHLAES
+372 EDYFDPINDHLAES
-386 RMHKCGFGVGIG
+386 RMHKCGFSVGIG
-398 YVHFGQQTTG
+398 YVHFGQQNEG
-408 QAVPVLELAYIDAG
+408 QAVPILELAYIDAG
-422 FHPESGSTLIPGEVD
+422 FHPEQGSTLLPGEVD

-456 SDTGADIFV
+456 SDTGIDLYV
-465 HYFEDRSEVP
+465 HYYEDRSEVA
-475 EGDLPFGNITDSRAW
+475 EGDLPFGNITDSRVW
-490 IRGLPSGTLHNDE
+490 VRGLPSGSLHGDE
-503 IDAIFT
+503 INAIFS

-538 DDKEDNVNDP
+538 DDKDGNVDDP

-579 MRGGYAN
+579 MRGGYVN
-586 DSSSLQLAVD
+586 DSSSMQVVID
-596 NLPKAIVVQG
+596 NVPKAIVVQG

-664 GGEVNVNCYNQI
+664 GGEVNINCYNQI

-683 IRESMEIGNIELA
+683 VREPMEIGSLQLA

-715 NMDMEVVA
+715 DMDLDVVA
-723 GRLGSQPPLVPVA
+723 GRLGNQPPLVPVA
-736 ISIKIGGISHIR
+736 ISIRIGGISHIR

-758 NMQLNG
+758 NMELDG
-764 VEGGPLLIGHI
+764 VEGGALLIGHI
-775 KHHGG
+775 NHHGMAL
-780 DLENAVQ
+780 DDAVQ

-792 SNRPSSFSVIQTAD
+792 SNRPSSFSVVQTAS

-818 ITYGGTSGD
+818 ITYGGASGD

-839 TFSILLGDTIGYY
+839 TFSILLGDTIGYV
-852 ATEPMDS
+852 ASEPMDS

-882 DDNNGEASLSAQIS
+882 DENNGEASLSAQIS

-908 PSSSGPEGNS
+908 PSASGPEGNS

-929 FNIMMEDV
+929 FNILMEDV
-937 SVYDDPFLGMNGK
+937 SVYDDPFLGLNGR

-968 DSTSLQLPDFGDGE
+968 DSTELQLPDFGDGD
-982 GIEALSF
+982 GIEAVSF

-997 GSVVNGFIHSM
+997 GTVVNDFIYSM
-1008 SMDFAGTSGNN
+1008 SMDLAGASGNN
-1019 EDMAIGINLETGEEF
+1019 EDMAIGLDLETGEEF
-1034 DITADFVK
+1034 DITAEFRK
-1042 GTNLEKT
+1042 GTNVDNV
-1049 PSWQHGLSMEIAEQT
+1049 PNWQHGLSMEVEEQT
-1064 RVVFNLS
+1064 RIIFNLS

-1076 TLSSRQVVFSALED
+1076 TLSSRQVVNSALED
-1090 GMISG
+1090 GMISSG
-1095 NELDAVV
+1095 EVDAVV
-1102 AALEAANITDSMT
+1102 GALEAANITDARIF
-1115 LANALSDSIITEEEI
+1115 ANSLSDSVITDEEV
-1130 AHVNL
+1130 ARVNL
-1135 TKWAL
+1135 SKWQE
-1140 QGITLEDR
+1140 QGITIEDR
-1148 RSWHLRSW
+1148 RSWHIRSW
-1156 LPNLPPGVI
+1156 LPNLPPGT
-1165 ILEYDYRTLDGI
+1165 ILIEYDYRTLDGI
-1177 PTYEID
+1177 PTYELDI
-1183 VELNQWR
+1183 ELDQWQ

-1199 VNGFDGKEIK
+1199 VNGFDGKDLK
-1209 LVLDGLDDQNPNI
+1209 LVLDGLDNQKPNNVV
-1222 ITANAVF
+1222 ANAVF

-1243 MHYDIGARLNS
+1243 MHYDIGTRLNS
-1254 AHAIFVDKFEMNR
+1254 AHAIFIDKHVMNR
-1267 IEALIVGVPQS
+1267 IETLIIGVPQS
-1278 ITNFSATI
+1278 TDFSATI
-1286 GDVLFVDID
+1286 GDVLLVDIE
-1295 VPKEHRIGD
+1295 VPNEYQIDG
-1304 HSADAL
+1304 HSADAI

-1315 RYVDGFWWPATVFMR
+1315 RYIDGFWWPATVFMR
-1330 DLPAF
+1330 DLPGV
-1335 MQLKAQPHLVFDI
+1335 MQLKAQPQLVFDI

-1362 TSNTDDMDLYVEA
+1362 TSNTDDMDLYLEA

-1380 DSKGN
+1380 DAKGDV
-1385 ILMLAENLP
+1385 LMLAEDLP
-1394 SRFVLEPTEDWGMRV
+1394 RRFVLVPTEDWGMKV

-1417 RVYIRQTDVPSAPGV
+1417 RVYIRQSNVPSAPGV

-1454 PLRYPIIVLDDI
+1454 PFKYPIIVLDDI
-1466 TNGRIVVSAQA
+1466 TNGRIIVSAQA
-1477 TIEPGYYNPSLDGIE
+1477 TIEPGFYYPSLDGVV

-1502 QFIGVIPTASSM
+1502 QFTGVIPTASSL
-1514 GINGIV
+1514 GVNGIV
-1520 TDLSLIGTLTGGA
+1520 TDLSLVGTLTGGA

-1538 VMVVEPLTTILAS
+1538 IMVIEPLTTMLAS
-1551 GLAILG
+1551 GLMLLG

>member
-12 GLPQKADPRRMAIFL
+12 GLPQKADPRRMSIFL
-27 VLVMMSSIAVPV
+27 VLVMMSSIAVPA
-39 NADVSIARDDFGV
+39 NADVSVATDDFGI
-52 LDALVQT
+52 LDALTQT

-65 SGESVIAIQGADNS
+65 SGESFIAVQGADNS

-86 ARPTT
+86 ARPINTG
-91 SSDALSEADGYLD
+91 DALSEADSYLND
-104 DVEMRDASPF
+104 IEMRDSTPF
-114 ETDHPKPYQ
+114 ETDHPRPYQ

-133 GWPYNLYDTLF
+133 GWPYNLFNTLF
-144 STEQFSSENLLG
+144 STEQFGLDNLLG
-156 IGINT
+156 VGINT
-161 YAIYVNFSS
+161 YAIYVNYSS
-170 KNNGPSYEAW
+170 RNDGPSHEAW

-209 TDDLSVGL
+209 VDDLSVAL
-217 TVEGITTLGEGI
+217 TVEGIATIGEGI
-229 GVEFSDD
+229 GVELSDD
-236 IIPIIE
+236 IIPIVE
-242 ELWIRPTFK
+242 EIWIRPTFK
-251 WKVTTLNQNDPLW
+251 WAVTTLDQNDPLW
-264 NELAHLEVSLM
+264 NELANLEVSLM

-300 PPSEFSLGV
+300 PPNDFTLGV

-316 DLTSA
+316 DVNSA
-321 YTSAFQL
+321 FTSAFAL
-328 IAALIG
+328 VAALIG

-355 VNPNHDSSNLQ
+355 TNPNHDSSDLQ
-366 TDCQDD
+366 TDCEDA
-372 DDYYDPINDHLAES
+372 DYFDPINDHLAES
-386 RMHKCGFGVGIG
+386 RMHKCGFSIGIG
-398 YVHFGQQTTG
+398 YVHFGQQSEG
-408 QAVPVLELAYIDAG
+408 QAVPILELAYIDAG
-422 FHPESGSTLIPGEVD
+422 FHPEQGSTLLPSEVD

-448 SFDTVEIY
+448 SFDTVEVY
-456 SDTGADIFV
+456 SDTGIDLYV
-465 HYFEDRSEVP
+465 HYYEDRSEVP
-475 EGDLPFGNITDSRAW
+475 EGDLPFGNITDSRVW
-490 IRGLPSGTLHNDE
+490 IRGLPSGSLHVDE
-503 IDAIFT
+503 IDAIFS

-538 DDKEDNVNDP
+538 DDKDGNVNDP

-579 MRGGYAN
+579 MRGGYVN
-586 DSSSLQLAVD
+586 DSSSLQVAID
-596 NLPKAIVVQG
+596 NVPKAIVVQG

-664 GGEVNVNCYNQI
+664 GGEVNINCYNQI

-683 IRESMEIGNIELA
+683 VREPMEIGSLQLA
-696 ISSSD
+696 ISSSN

-715 NMDMEVVA
+715 DLNLDVVA
-723 GRLGSQPPLVPVA
+723 GRLGNQPPLVPVA
-736 ISIKIGGISHIR
+736 ISIKIGGISHIK
-748 HAFDP
+748 HSFDP

-758 NMQLNG
+758 NMELDG
-764 VEGGPLLIGHI
+764 IEGGALLIGHI
-775 KHHGG
+775 NHHGM
-780 DLENAVQ
+780 DLDDAVK

-792 SNRPSSFSVIQTAD
+792 SNRPSSFLVVQTAS
-806 ELSYSASTPIGT
+806 ELSYSASAPIGT

-839 TFSILLGDTIGYY
+839 TFSILLGDTIGYV
-852 ATEPMDS
+852 ASEPMDS

-882 DDNNGEASLSAQIS
+882 DGDNGEASLSTQIS

-908 PSSSGPEGNS
+908 PSASGPEGNS

-929 FNIMMEDV
+929 FNIIMEDV
-937 SVYDDPFLGMNGK
+937 SVYDDPFLGLNGR
-950 ARLDPLPANITMA
+950 ARLDPLPGNITMA

-968 DSTSLQLPDFGDGE
+968 DSTNLQLPDFGDDE
-982 GIEALSF
+982 GIEAVSF

-997 GSVVNGFIHSM
+997 GTVVNDLIYSM
-1008 SMDFAGTSGNN
+1008 SMDLAGASGNN
-1019 EDMAIGINLETGEEF
+1019 EDMAIGLDLETGEEF
-1034 DITADFVK
+1034 DITSEFTK
-1042 GTNLEKT
+1042 GTNVDNV
-1049 PSWQHGLSMEIAEQT
+1049 PSWQHGLSMEVEEQT
-1064 RVVFNLS
+1064 RIIFNLS

-1076 TLSSRQVVFSALED
+1076 TLSSRQVVNSALED
-1090 GMISG
+1090 GMISRG
-1095 NELDAVV
+1095 EVDAVV
-1102 AALEAANITDSMT
+1102 GALEAANITDARIF
-1115 LANALSDSIITEEEI
+1115 ANSLSDSVITDEEI
-1130 AHVNL
+1130 ARVNL
-1135 TKWAL
+1135 SKWEE
-1140 QGITLEDR
+1140 QGITIEDR
-1148 RSWHLRSW
+1148 RSWHIRSW
-1156 LPNLPPGVI
+1156 LPNLPPGT
-1165 ILEYDYRTLDGI
+1165 ILIEYDYRTLDGI
-1177 PTYEID
+1177 PTYELDI
-1183 VELNQWR
+1183 ELDQWQ
-1190 PERQQLTFE
+1190 PERQQLTLE
-1199 VNGFDGKEIK
+1199 VNGFDGKNLK
-1209 LVLDGLDDQNPNI
+1209 LVLDGLDNQKPNNVV
-1222 ITANAVF
+1222 ANAVF

-1243 MHYDIGARLNS
+1243 MYYDIGTRLNS
-1254 AHAIFVDKFEMNR
+1254 AHAIFIDKHVMNR
-1267 IEALIVGVPQS
+1267 IEALIIGVPQS
-1278 ITNFSATI
+1278 TDFSATI
-1286 GDVLFVDID
+1286 GDVLLVDIE
-1295 VPKEHRIGD
+1295 VPSEYQLDG
-1304 HSADAL
+1304 HSADAI

-1315 RYVDGFWWPATVFMR
+1315 RYIDGFWWPATVFMR
-1330 DLPAF
+1330 DLPGV
-1335 MQLKAQPHLVFDI
+1335 MQLKAQPQLVFDI

-1362 TSNTDDMDLYVEA
+1362 TSNTDDMDLYLEA
-1375 NGRAI
+1375 KGRAI
-1380 DSKGN
+1380 DAKGD
-1385 ILMLAENLP
+1385 ILMLAEDLP
-1394 SRFVLEPTEDWGMRV
+1394 RRFVLIPTEDWGMKV

-1417 RVYIRQTDVPSAPGV
+1417 RVYIRQSNIPSAPGV

-1454 PLRYPIIVLDDI
+1454 PFKYPIIVLDDI
-1466 TNGRIVVSAQA
+1466 TNGRIIVSAQA
-1477 TIEPGYYNPSLDGIE
+1477 TVEPEFYYPALDGVVI
-1492 LDGRAVLLDA
+1492 DGRAVLLDA
-1502 QFIGVIPTASSM
+1502 QFTGVIPTASSL

-1520 TDLSLIGTLTGGA
+1520 TDLSLVGTLTGGA

-1538 VMVVEPLTTILAS
+1538 IMVVEPLTTLLAS
-1551 GLAILG
+1551 GLMLLG

>member
-1 MDERKPRLIRQ
+1 MDERKPRLIRH
-12 GLPQKADPRRMAIFL
+12 GLPQKADPRRAAIFL
-27 VLVMMSSIAVPV
+27 VMVMMSSIAVPV
-39 NADVSIARDDFGV
+39 NADVSVARDDFGV
-52 LDALVQT
+52 LDALAQT

-65 SGESVIAIQGADNS
+65 SGESFVAIQGADNS

-86 ARPTT
+86 SRPI
-91 SSDALSEADGYLD
+91 SASDALSEADGYLD
-104 DVEMRDASPF
+104 DIEMRDATPY
-114 ETDHPKPYQ
+114 EADHPKPYQ
-123 FLIGEATHPD
+123 FIIEEATHPD

-144 STEQFSSENLLG
+144 STEQLGLNNLLG
-156 IGINT
+156 IGVNT

-170 KNNGPSYEAW
+170 RNNGPSYEAW

-194 GLTLFENYIDVDGDG
+194 NLALFENYIDVDGDG

-217 TVEGITTLGEGI
+217 TIEGITTLGEGI
-229 GVEFSDD
+229 GVEFSED

-242 ELWIRPTFK
+242 EVWIRPTFK

-316 DLTSA
+316 DINA
-321 YTSAFQL
+321 VFTSAFQL

-334 GQVNSSELALTS
+334 GQINSSELTLTS
-346 VSAPYALRI
+346 VSAPYAVRI

-366 TDCQDD
+366 TDCQDSG
-372 DDYYDPINDHLAES
+372 YFDPINDHLAES

-398 YVHFGQQTTG
+398 YVHFGQHNQG
-408 QAVPVLELAYIDAG
+408 QAVPILELAYVEAG
-422 FHPESGSTLIPGEVD
+422 FHPKLGSTLLPSEVD
-437 LTLRNDNFGKN
+437 LTLRNDNYGKN
-448 SFDTVEIY
+448 SFDTIEIY
-456 SDTGADIFV
+456 SDIGADVFV
-465 HYFEDRSEVP
+465 HYYEDRSEVP

-503 IDAIFT
+503 INAIFT

-538 DDKEDNVNDP
+538 DDKDGNVNDP

-568 SIDRLEYKSTF
+568 SIERLEYKSTF
-579 MRGGYAN
+579 MRGGYVN
-586 DSSSLQLAVD
+586 DSSSLQIAVD
-596 NLPKAIVVQG
+596 DLPKAIVVQG

-683 IRESMEIGNIELA
+683 VRESMEIGRFELA

-715 NMDMEVVA
+715 NSDLDVVA
-723 GRLGSQPPLVPVA
+723 GRLGNQPPIVPVA
-736 ISIKIGGISHIR
+736 ISIRIGGISHIR

-758 NMQLNG
+758 NMELNG
-764 VEGGPLLIGHI
+764 IEGGPLLIGHI
-775 KHHGG
+775 KHQGIE
-780 DLENAVQ
+780 LEDAVQ

-792 SNRPSSFSVIQTAD
+792 SNRPSSFTVVQTAS

-818 ITYGGTSGD
+818 ITYGGTSGE

-839 TFSILLGDTIGYY
+839 SFSILLGDTIGYF

-903 LSPLV
+903 LSPLT

-929 FNIMMEDV
+929 FNILMDDV
-937 SVYDDPFLGMNGK
+937 PEYDDPFFGMNGK

-997 GSVVNGFIHSM
+997 GTVVNGFIHSM
-1008 SMDFAGTSGNN
+1008 SMDLAGTSGTN
-1019 EDMAIGINLETGEEF
+1019 EDMAIGLNLETGEEF
-1034 DITADFVK
+1034 DITADFRK
-1042 GTNLEKT
+1042 GANIENSPK
-1049 PSWQHGLSMEIAEQT
+1049 WEHGLSMEVAEQT
-1064 RVVFNLS
+1064 RLVFNLS

-1090 GMISG
+1090 GMISSD
-1095 NELDAVV
+1095 EVDAVTS
-1102 AALEAANITDSMT
+1102 AFEAANITDSRL
-1115 LANALSDSIITEEEI
+1115 LANSLSDSIITAEEI
-1130 AHVNL
+1130 SHVNVS
-1135 TKWAL
+1135 KWQL
-1140 QGITLEDR
+1140 QGITIEDR

-1156 LPNLPPGVI
+1156 LPNLPPGAI
-1165 ILEYDYRTLDGI
+1165 LLEYDFRTLDGI
-1177 PTYEID
+1177 PTYELDI
-1183 VELNQWR
+1183 ELNQWR

-1199 VNGFDGKEIK
+1199 VNGLDGKNVK
-1209 LVLDGLDDQNPNI
+1209 LVLDGLDNQNHNNVV
-1222 ITANAVF
+1222 ANAVF

-1243 MHYDIGARLNS
+1243 MFYDIGVRLNS
-1254 AHAIFVDKFEMNR
+1254 AHAIFIDKHEMNR
-1267 IEALIVGVPQS
+1267 IEALIIGVPQS
-1278 ITNFSATI
+1278 TDFSATI

-1295 VPKEHRIGD
+1295 VPVEYRNGE
-1304 HSADAL
+1304 HSADAI

-1315 RYVDGFWWPATVFMR
+1315 RYIDGFWWPATVFMR
-1330 DLPAF
+1330 DLPAV
-1335 MQLKAQPHLVFDI
+1335 MQLEAQPQLVFDI

-1362 TSNTDDMDLYVEA
+1362 TSNTDDMDLYLEA

-1385 ILMLAENLP
+1385 ILMLAEDLP
-1394 SRFVLEPTEDWGMRV
+1394 GRFVLEPTEDWGMRV

-1417 RVYIRQTDVPSAPGV
+1417 RVYIQQTDVPSTPGV

-1454 PLRYPIIVLDDI
+1454 PLKYPIIVLDDI
-1466 TNGRIVVSAQA
+1466 TNGRIIVSAQA
-1477 TIEPGYYNPSLDGIE
+1477 TVEPGFYYPSLDGIV

-1502 QFIGVIPTASSM
+1502 QFTGVIPTASSL
-1514 GINGIV
+1514 GVNGIV

-1538 VMVVEPLTTILAS
+1538 IMVVEPLTTMLAS
-1551 GLAILG
+1551 GIMLLG

>member
-12 GLPQKADPRRMAIFL
+12 GLPQKADPRRMSIFL
-27 VLVMMSSIAVPV
+27 VLVMMSSIAVPA
-39 NADVSIARDDFGV
+39 NADVSVATDDFGI
-52 LDALVQT
+52 LDALTQT

-65 SGESVIAIQGADNS
+65 SGESFIAVQGADNS

-86 ARPTT
+86 ARPITT
-91 SSDALSEADGYLD
+91 GDALSEADSYLND
-104 DVEMRDASPF
+104 IEMRDSTPF
-114 ETDHPKPYQ
+114 ETDHPRPYQ

-133 GWPYNLYDTLF
+133 GWPYNLFNTLF
-144 STEQFSSENLLG
+144 STEQFGLDNLLG
-156 IGINT
+156 VGINT
-161 YAIYVNFSS
+161 YAIYVNYSS
-170 KNNGPSYEAW
+170 RNDGPSHEAW

-209 TDDLSVGL
+209 VDDLSVAL
-217 TVEGITTLGEGI
+217 TVEGIATIGEGI
-229 GVEFSDD
+229 GVELSDD
-236 IIPIIE
+236 IIPIVE
-242 ELWIRPTFK
+242 EIWIRPTFK
-251 WKVTTLNQNDPLW
+251 WAVTTLDQNDPLW
-264 NELAHLEVSLM
+264 NELANLEVSLM

-300 PPSEFSLGV
+300 PPNDFTLGV

-316 DLTSA
+316 DVNSA
-321 YTSAFQL
+321 FTSAFAL
-328 IAALIG
+328 VAALIG

-355 VNPNHDSSNLQ
+355 TNPNHDSSDLQ
-366 TDCQDD
+366 TDCEDA
-372 DDYYDPINDHLAES
+372 DYFDPINDHLAES
-386 RMHKCGFGVGIG
+386 RMHKCGFSIGIG
-398 YVHFGQQTTG
+398 YVHFGQQSEG
-408 QAVPVLELAYIDAG
+408 QAVPILELAYIDAG
-422 FHPESGSTLIPGEVD
+422 FHPEQGSTLLPSEVD

-448 SFDTVEIY
+448 SFDTVEVY
-456 SDTGADIFV
+456 SDTGIDLYV
-465 HYFEDRSEVP
+465 HYYEDRSEVP
-475 EGDLPFGNITDSRAW
+475 EGDLPFGNITDSRVW
-490 IRGLPSGTLHNDE
+490 IRGLPSGSLHVDE
-503 IDAIFT
+503 IDAIFS

-538 DDKEDNVNDP
+538 DDKDGNVNDP

-579 MRGGYAN
+579 MRGGYVN
-586 DSSSLQLAVD
+586 DSSSLQVAID
-596 NLPKAIVVQG
+596 NVPKAIVVQG

-664 GGEVNVNCYNQI
+664 GGEVNINCYNQI

-683 IRESMEIGNIELA
+683 VREPMEIGSLQLA
-696 ISSSD
+696 ISSSN

-715 NMDMEVVA
+715 DLDLDVVA
-723 GRLGSQPPLVPVA
+723 GRLGNQPPLVPVA
-736 ISIKIGGISHIR
+736 ISIKIGGISHIK
-748 HAFDP
+748 HSFDP

-758 NMQLNG
+758 NMELDG
-764 VEGGPLLIGHI
+764 IEGGALLIGHI
-775 KHHGG
+775 NHHGM
-780 DLENAVQ
+780 DLDDAVK

-792 SNRPSSFSVIQTAD
+792 SNRPSSFLVVQTAS
-806 ELSYSASTPIGT
+806 ELSYSASAPIGT

-839 TFSILLGDTIGYY
+839 TFSILLGDTIGYV
-852 ATEPMDS
+852 ASEPMDS

-882 DDNNGEASLSAQIS
+882 DGDNGEASLSTQIS

-908 PSSSGPEGNS
+908 PSASGPEGNS

-929 FNIMMEDV
+929 FNIIMEDV
-937 SVYDDPFLGMNGK
+937 SVYDDPFLGLNGR
-950 ARLDPLPANITMA
+950 ARLDPLPGNITMA

-968 DSTSLQLPDFGDGE
+968 DSTNLQLPDFGDDE
-982 GIEALSF
+982 GIEAVSF

-997 GSVVNGFIHSM
+997 GTVVNDLIYSM
-1008 SMDFAGTSGNN
+1008 SMDLAGASGNN
-1019 EDMAIGINLETGEEF
+1019 EDMAIGLDLETGEEF
-1034 DITADFVK
+1034 DITSEFTK
-1042 GTNLEKT
+1042 GTNVDNV
-1049 PSWQHGLSMEIAEQT
+1049 PSWQHGLSMEVEEQT
-1064 RVVFNLS
+1064 RIIFNLS

-1076 TLSSRQVVFSALED
+1076 TLSSRQVVNSALED
-1090 GMISG
+1090 GMISRG
-1095 NELDAVV
+1095 EVDAVV
-1102 AALEAANITDSMT
+1102 GALEAANITDARIF
-1115 LANALSDSIITEEEI
+1115 ANSLSDSVITDEEI
-1130 AHVNL
+1130 ARVNL
-1135 TKWAL
+1135 SKWEE
-1140 QGITLEDR
+1140 QGITIEDR
-1148 RSWHLRSW
+1148 RSWHIRSW
-1156 LPNLPPGVI
+1156 LPNLPPGT
-1165 ILEYDYRTLDGI
+1165 ILIEYDYRTLDGI
-1177 PTYEID
+1177 PTYELDI
-1183 VELNQWR
+1183 ELDQWQ
-1190 PERQQLTFE
+1190 PERQQLTLE
-1199 VNGFDGKEIK
+1199 VNGFDGKDLK
-1209 LVLDGLDDQNPNI
+1209 LVLDGLDNQKPNNI
-1222 ITANAVF
+1222 VANAVF

-1243 MHYDIGARLNS
+1243 MYYDIGTRLNS
-1254 AHAIFVDKFEMNR
+1254 AHAIFIDKHVMNR
-1267 IEALIVGVPQS
+1267 IEALIIGVPQS
-1278 ITNFSATI
+1278 TDFSATI
-1286 GDVLFVDID
+1286 GDVLLVDIE
-1295 VPKEHRIGD
+1295 VPSEYQIDG
-1304 HSADAL
+1304 HSADAI

-1315 RYVDGFWWPATVFMR
+1315 RYIDGFWWPATVFMR
-1330 DLPAF
+1330 DLPGV
-1335 MQLKAQPHLVFDI
+1335 MQLKAQPQLVFDI

-1362 TSNTDDMDLYVEA
+1362 TSNTDDMDLYLEA
-1375 NGRAI
+1375 KGRAI
-1380 DSKGN
+1380 DAKGD
-1385 ILMLAENLP
+1385 ILMLAEDLP
-1394 SRFVLEPTEDWGMRV
+1394 RRFVLVPTEDWGMKV

-1417 RVYIRQTDVPSAPGV
+1417 RVYIRQSNIPSAPGV

-1454 PLRYPIIVLDDI
+1454 PFKYPIIVLDDI
-1466 TNGRIVVSAQA
+1466 TNGRIIVSAQA
-1477 TIEPGYYNPSLDGIE
+1477 TVEPEFYYPALDGVVI
-1492 LDGRAVLLDA
+1492 DGRAVLLDA
-1502 QFIGVIPTASSM
+1502 QFTGVIPTASSL
-1514 GINGIV
+1514 GVNGIV
-1520 TDLSLIGTLTGGA
+1520 TDLSLVGTLTGGA

-1538 VMVVEPLTTILAS
+1538 IMVVEPLTTLLAS
-1551 GLAILG
+1551 GLMLLG

>member
-12 GLPQKADPRRMAIFL
+12 GLPQKADPRRMSIFL

-39 NADVSIARDDFGV
+39 NADVSVATDDFGV
-52 LDALVQT
+52 LDALAQT

-65 SGESVIAIQGADNS
+65 SGESLIAVQGADNS

-86 ARPTT
+86 ARPITT
-91 SSDALSEADGYLD
+91 GDALSEADSYLD
-104 DVEMRDASPF
+104 DIEMRDSTPYEA
-114 ETDHPKPYQ
+114 DHPRPYQ

-133 GWPYNLYDTLF
+133 GWPYNLYETLF
-144 STEQFSSENLLG
+144 STEQFALDNLLG

-161 YAIYVNFSS
+161 YAIYINFSS
-170 KNNGPSYEAW
+170 RNDGPSHEAW

-194 GLTLFENYIDVDGDG
+194 GLALFENYIDVDGDG
-209 TDDLSVGL
+209 IDDLSVAL

-242 ELWIRPTFK
+242 EIWIRPTFK
-251 WKVTTLNQNDPLW
+251 WQVTTLNQNDPLW

-300 PPSEFSLGV
+300 PPNDFSLGV
-309 GIQKMTF
+309 GIQQMTF
-316 DLTSA
+316 DVDAAFTSA
-321 YTSAFQL
+321 LAL
-328 IAALIG
+328 VGALIG
-334 GQVNSSELALTS
+334 GQVNSSELTLTA

-355 VNPNHDSSNLQ
+355 TNPNHDSSDLQ
-366 TDCQDD
+366 TDCED
-372 DDYYDPINDHLAES
+372 DDYFDPINDHMAES
-386 RMHKCGFGVGIG
+386 RMHKCGFSVGIG
-398 YVHFGQQTTG
+398 YVHFGQQTPG
-408 QAVPVLELAYIDAG
+408 GSVPVLELAYIDAG
-422 FHPESGSTLIPGEVD
+422 FHPEQGSTLLPGEVD

-448 SFDTVEIY
+448 SFDTVEVY
-456 SDTGADIFV
+456 SDTSIDLFV
-465 HYFEDRSEVP
+465 HYYEDRSEIP
-475 EGDLPFGNITDSRAW
+475 EGDLPFGNITDSRVW
-490 IRGLPSGTLHNDE
+490 IRGLPSGSLHGDE
-503 IDAIFT
+503 INAIFT

-538 DDKEDNVNDP
+538 DDKDGNVNDP

-579 MRGGYAN
+579 MRAGYAN
-586 DSSSLQLAVD
+586 DSSSLQVAIDDV
-596 NLPKAIVVQG
+596 PKAIVVQG

-620 DNPNLNTVAQVFDN
+620 DNPNLNSVAQVFDN

-683 IRESMEIGNIELA
+683 VRVPMEIGSLELA

-715 NMDMEVVA
+715 DMELDVVA
-723 GRLGSQPPLVPVA
+723 GRLGSQPPLVPIA
-736 ISIKIGGISHIR
+736 ISVRIGGISHIR
-748 HAFDP
+748 HAFDA

-758 NMQLNG
+758 NMELDG
-764 VEGGPLLIGHI
+764 IEGGPLLIGHI
-775 KHHGG
+775 KHHGTVF
-780 DLENAVQ
+780 DDAVQ

-792 SNRPSSFSVIQTAD
+792 SNRPSSFSVVQTSS

-818 ITYGGTSGD
+818 ITYGGTSGE

-839 TFSILLGDTIGYY
+839 TFSILLGDTIGYV
-852 ATEPMDS
+852 ASEPMDS

-882 DDNNGEASLSAQIS
+882 DENNGEASLSTQIS

-908 PSSSGPEGNS
+908 PSASGPEGNS

-929 FNIMMEDV
+929 FNVLMEDV
-937 SVYDDPFLGMNGK
+937 SIYDDPFLGLNGK

-968 DSTSLQLPDFGDGE
+968 DSTNLQLPDFGDGE
-982 GIEALSF
+982 GIEAVSF

-997 GSVVNGFIHSM
+997 GTVVNDFIHSM
-1008 SMDFAGTSGNN
+1008 TMDLAGTSGNN
-1019 EDMAIGINLETGEEF
+1019 ADMAIGLNLETGEEF
-1034 DITADFVK
+1034 DITADFIK
-1042 GTNLEKT
+1042 GTNVDNVPDWE
-1049 PSWQHGLSMEIAEQT
+1049 HGFSMEVEEQT
-1064 RVVFNLS
+1064 RIIFNLS

-1076 TLSSRQVVFSALED
+1076 TLSSRQVVNSALED
-1090 GMISG
+1090 GMISSD
-1095 NELDAVV
+1095 EADAVV
-1102 AALEAANITDSMT
+1102 SALEAANITDSRI
-1115 LANALSDSIITEEEI
+1115 LVDSLSDSVITDEEI
-1130 AHVNL
+1130 ARVNL
-1135 TKWAL
+1135 SKWQQ
-1140 QGITLEDR
+1140 QGITIEDR
-1148 RSWHLRSW
+1148 RAWHLRSW
-1156 LPNLPPGVI
+1156 LPNLPPGT
-1165 ILEYDYRTLDGI
+1165 ILIEYDFRTLDGI
-1177 PTYEID
+1177 PTYELDI
-1183 VELNQWR
+1183 ELDQWQ

-1199 VNGFDGKEIK
+1199 VNGFDGKDLK
-1209 LVLDGLDDQNPNI
+1209 LVLDGLDNQKPNNVV
-1222 ITANAVF
+1222 ANAVF

-1243 MHYDIGARLNS
+1243 MYYDIGTRLNS
-1254 AHAIFVDKFEMNR
+1254 AHAIFIDKHVMNR
-1267 IEALIVGVPQS
+1267 IEALIIGVPQS
-1278 ITNFSATI
+1278 TDFSATI
-1286 GDVLFVDID
+1286 GDVLLVDIE
-1295 VPKEHRIGD
+1295 VPMEYRID
-1304 HSADAL
+1304 EHSADAI

-1315 RYVDGFWWPATVFMR
+1315 RYIDGFWWPATVFMR
-1330 DLPAF
+1330 DLPGV
-1335 MQLKAQPHLVFDI
+1335 MQLKAQPQLVFDI
-1348 REMSSFQGMMSLDY
+1348 REMPSFQGMMSLDY
-1362 TSNTDDMDLYVEA
+1362 TSNTDDMDLYLEA

-1380 DSKGN
+1380 DSKGDV
-1385 ILMLAENLP
+1385 LMLAEDLP
-1394 SRFVLEPTEDWGMRV
+1394 RRFELVPTEDWGMKV

-1417 RVYIRQTDVPSAPGV
+1417 RVYIRQSNVPSAPGV

-1454 PLRYPIIVLDDI
+1454 PFKYPIIVLDDI
-1466 TNGRIVVSAQA
+1466 TNGRILVSAEA
-1477 TIEPGYYNPSLDGIE
+1477 TIEPGFYYPSLDGVV

-1502 QFIGVIPTASSM
+1502 QFTGVIPTASSL
-1514 GINGIV
+1514 GVNGIV

-1538 VMVVEPLTTILAS
+1538 IMVIEPLTSMLAS
-1551 GLAILG
+1551 GLMLLG

>member
-12 GLPQKADPRRMAIFL
+12 GLPQKADPRRAAIFL

-39 NADVSIARDDFGV
+39 NADVSVARDDFGV
-52 LDALVQT
+52 LDELAQI

-65 SGESVIAIQGADNS
+65 SGESFVAIQGADNS

-86 ARPTT
+86 ARPI
-91 SSDALSEADGYLD
+91 SASDALSEADGYLE
-104 DVEMRDASPF
+104 DVEMRDATPF
-114 ETDHPKPYQ
+114 EADHPKPYQ
-123 FLIGEATHPD
+123 FIIEEATHPD

-144 STEQFSSENLLG
+144 STEQLGLNNLLG

-170 KNNGPSYEAW
+170 RNDGPSYEAW

-194 GLTLFENYIDVDGDG
+194 NLALFENYIDVDGDG

-217 TVEGITTLGEGI
+217 TVEGIATLGEGI

-242 ELWIRPTFK
+242 EIWIRPTFK

-316 DLTSA
+316 DLNAA
-321 YTSAFQL
+321 YTSALQL

-334 GQVNSSELALTS
+334 GQLNSSELTLTS
-346 VSAPYALRI
+346 VSAPYSVRV

-372 DDYYDPINDHLAES
+372 DYFDPINDHLAES
-386 RMHKCGFGVGIG
+386 RMHKCGFGIGIG
-398 YVHFGQQTTG
+398 YVHFGQQNQG
-408 QAVPVLELAYIDAG
+408 QAVPVLELAYVDAG
-422 FHPESGSTLIPGEVD
+422 FHPEIGSTLIPSEVD
-437 LTLRNDNFGKN
+437 LTLRNDNYGKN

-456 SDTGADIFV
+456 SDIGADVFV
-465 HYFEDRSEVP
+465 HYYEDRSKVP

-503 IDAIFT
+503 INAIFT

-538 DDKEDNVNDP
+538 DDKDGNVNDP

-579 MRGGYAN
+579 MRGGYVN
-586 DSSSLQLAVD
+586 DSSSLQLSID
-596 NLPKAIVVQG
+596 NVPKAIVVQG

-620 DNPNLNTVAQVFDN
+620 DNPNLNSVAQVFDN

-683 IRESMEIGNIELA
+683 VREPMEIGRFELA

-715 NMDMEVVA
+715 NVDIDVVA
-723 GRLGSQPPLVPVA
+723 GRLGNQPPIVPVA
-736 ISIKIGGISHIR
+736 ISIRIGGISHIR

-758 NMQLNG
+758 NMELNG
-764 VEGGPLLIGHI
+764 IEGGPLLIGHI
-775 KHHGG
+775 KHHGTA
-780 DLENAVQ
+780 LEDAVQ

-792 SNRPSSFSVIQTAD
+792 SNRPSSFTVVQTAS

-818 ITYGGTSGD
+818 ITYGGTSGE

-832 RLAGLPA
+832 RLAGLPSS
-839 TFSILLGDTIGYY
+839 FSILLGDTIGYF
-852 ATEPMDS
+852 ATEPMES

-929 FNIMMEDV
+929 FNILMEDV

-997 GSVVNGFIHSM
+997 GTVVNGFIHSM
-1008 SMDFAGTSGNN
+1008 SMDLAGTSGTN
-1019 EDMAIGINLETGEEF
+1019 EDMAIGIELETGEEF
-1034 DITADFVK
+1034 DITADFRK
-1042 GTNLEKT
+1042 GSNIGKT
-1049 PSWQHGLSMEIAEQT
+1049 PNWEHGLSMEVAEQT
-1064 RVVFNLS
+1064 RLIFNLS

-1076 TLSSRQVVFSALED
+1076 TLSSRQVVYSALED
-1090 GMISG
+1090 GMISSA
-1095 NELDAVV
+1095 EVDAVV
-1102 AALEAANITDSMT
+1102 VALEAANITDSRI
-1115 LANALSDSIITEEEI
+1115 LANSLFDSVITEEEI

-1135 TKWAL
+1135 SKWQQ
-1140 QGITLEDR
+1140 QGITIEDR
-1148 RSWHLRSW
+1148 RAWHLRSW
-1156 LPNLPPGVI
+1156 LPNLPPGAI
-1165 ILEYDYRTLDGI
+1165 RLEYDFRILDGI

-1183 VELNQWR
+1183 LELGQWQ

-1199 VNGFDGKEIK
+1199 VNGLDGKNVK
-1209 LVLDGLDDQNPNI
+1209 LVLDGLDNQNPNNVV
-1222 ITANAVF
+1222 ANAVF
-1229 STQDNLTVPRVTVD
+1229 STQDNLTVPRVTID
-1243 MHYDIGARLNS
+1243 MHYDVGVRLNS
-1254 AHAIFVDKFEMNR
+1254 AHAIFIDKYEMNR
-1267 IEALIVGVPQS
+1267 IEALIIGVPQS
-1278 ITNFSATI
+1278 TDFSATI
-1286 GDVLFVDID
+1286 GDVLLVDID
-1295 VPKEHRIGD
+1295 VPIQYRQGE
-1304 HSADAL
+1304 HSADAM

-1330 DLPAF
+1330 DLPGV
-1335 MQLKAQPHLVFDI
+1335 MQLKAQPQLVFDI

-1362 TSNTDDMDLYVEA
+1362 SSNTDDMDLYLEA
-1375 NGRAI
+1375 SGRAI
-1380 DSKGN
+1380 DSKGD
-1385 ILMLAENLP
+1385 ILMLAEDLP
-1394 SRFVLEPTEDWGMRV
+1394 GRFVLEPTEDWGMRV
-1409 DSSGVGVK
+1409 ESSGVGVK

-1454 PLRYPIIVLDDI
+1454 PLKYPIIVLDDI
-1466 TNGRIVVSAQA
+1466 TNGRIIVSAEA
-1477 TIEPGYYNPSLDGIE
+1477 TIEPGYYYPSLDGVV

-1502 QFIGVIPTASSM
+1502 QFTGVIPTASSL
-1514 GINGIV
+1514 GVNGIV

-1538 VMVVEPLTTILAS
+1538 IMVIEPLTTMLAS
-1551 GLAILG
+1551 GVMILG

>member
-12 GLPQKADPRRMAIFL
+12 GLPQKADPRRAAIFL

-39 NADVSIARDDFGV
+39 NADVSVARDDFGV
-52 LDALVQT
+52 LDELAQI

-65 SGESVIAIQGADNS
+65 SGESFVAIQGADNS

-86 ARPTT
+86 ARPI
-91 SSDALSEADGYLD
+91 SASDALSEADGYLE
-104 DVEMRDASPF
+104 DVEMRDATPF
-114 ETDHPKPYQ
+114 EADHPKPYQ
-123 FLIGEATHPD
+123 FIIEEATHPD

-144 STEQFSSENLLG
+144 STEQLGLNNLLG

-170 KNNGPSYEAW
+170 RNDGPSYEAW

-194 GLTLFENYIDVDGDG
+194 NLALFENYIDVDGDG

-217 TVEGITTLGEGI
+217 TVEGIATLGEGI

-242 ELWIRPTFK
+242 EIWIRPTFK

-316 DLTSA
+316 DLNAA
-321 YTSAFQL
+321 YTSALQL

-334 GQVNSSELALTS
+334 GQLNSSELTLTS
-346 VSAPYALRI
+346 VSAPYSVRV

-372 DDYYDPINDHLAES
+372 DYFDPINDHLAES
-386 RMHKCGFGVGIG
+386 RMHKCGFGIGIG
-398 YVHFGQQTTG
+398 YVHFGQQNQG
-408 QAVPVLELAYIDAG
+408 QAVPVLELAYVDAG
-422 FHPESGSTLIPGEVD
+422 FHPEIGSTLIPSEVD
-437 LTLRNDNFGKN
+437 LTLRNDNYGKN

-456 SDTGADIFV
+456 SDIGADVFV
-465 HYFEDRSEVP
+465 HYYEDRSEVP

-503 IDAIFT
+503 INAIFT

-538 DDKEDNVNDP
+538 DDKDGNVNDP

-579 MRGGYAN
+579 MRGGYVN
-586 DSSSLQLAVD
+586 DSSSLQLSID
-596 NLPKAIVVQG
+596 NVPKAIVVQG

-620 DNPNLNTVAQVFDN
+620 DNPNLNSVAQVFDN

-683 IRESMEIGNIELA
+683 VREPMEIGRFELA

-715 NMDMEVVA
+715 NVDIDVVA
-723 GRLGSQPPLVPVA
+723 GRLGNQPPIVPVA
-736 ISIKIGGISHIR
+736 ISIRIGGISHIR

-758 NMQLNG
+758 NMELNG
-764 VEGGPLLIGHI
+764 IEGGPLLIGHI
-775 KHHGG
+775 KHHGTA
-780 DLENAVQ
+780 LEDAVQ

-792 SNRPSSFSVIQTAD
+792 SNRPSSFTVVQTAS

-818 ITYGGTSGD
+818 ITYGGTSGE

-832 RLAGLPA
+832 RLAGLPSS
-839 TFSILLGDTIGYY
+839 FSILLGDTIGYF
-852 ATEPMDS
+852 ATEPMES

-929 FNIMMEDV
+929 FNILMEDV

-968 DSTSLQLPDFGDGE
+968 DSTSIQLPDFGDGE

-997 GSVVNGFIHSM
+997 GTVVNGFIHSM
-1008 SMDFAGTSGNN
+1008 SMDLAGTSGTN
-1019 EDMAIGINLETGEEF
+1019 EDMAIGIELETGEEF
-1034 DITADFVK
+1034 DITADFRK
-1042 GTNLEKT
+1042 GSNIGKT
-1049 PSWQHGLSMEIAEQT
+1049 PNWEHGLSMEVAEQT
-1064 RVVFNLS
+1064 RLIFNLS

-1076 TLSSRQVVFSALED
+1076 TLSSRQVVYSALED
-1090 GMISG
+1090 GMISSA
-1095 NELDAVV
+1095 EVDAVV
-1102 AALEAANITDSMT
+1102 VALEAANITDSRI
-1115 LANALSDSIITEEEI
+1115 LANSLSDSVITEEEI

-1135 TKWAL
+1135 SKWQQ
-1140 QGITLEDR
+1140 QGITIEDR
-1148 RSWHLRSW
+1148 RAWHLRSW
-1156 LPNLPPGVI
+1156 LPNLPPGAI
-1165 ILEYDYRTLDGI
+1165 RLEYDFRILDGI

-1183 VELNQWR
+1183 LELGQWQ

-1199 VNGFDGKEIK
+1199 VNGLDGKNVK
-1209 LVLDGLDDQNPNI
+1209 LVLDGLDNQNPNNVV
-1222 ITANAVF
+1222 ANAVF
-1229 STQDNLTVPRVTVD
+1229 STQDNLTVPRVTID
-1243 MHYDIGARLNS
+1243 MHYDVGVRLNS
-1254 AHAIFVDKFEMNR
+1254 AHAIFIDKYEMNR
-1267 IEALIVGVPQS
+1267 IEALIIGVPQS
-1278 ITNFSATI
+1278 TDFSATI
-1286 GDVLFVDID
+1286 GDVLLVDID
-1295 VPKEHRIGD
+1295 VPIQYRQGE
-1304 HSADAL
+1304 HSADAM

-1330 DLPAF
+1330 DLPGV
-1335 MQLKAQPHLVFDI
+1335 MQLKAQPQLVFDI

-1362 TSNTDDMDLYVEA
+1362 SSNTDDMDLYLEA
-1375 NGRAI
+1375 SGRAI
-1380 DSKGN
+1380 DSKGD
-1385 ILMLAENLP
+1385 ILMLAEDLP
-1394 SRFVLEPTEDWGMRV
+1394 GRFVLEPTEDWGMRV
-1409 DSSGVGVK
+1409 ESSGVGVK

-1454 PLRYPIIVLDDI
+1454 PLKYPIIVLDDI
-1466 TNGRIVVSAQA
+1466 TNGRIIVSAEA
-1477 TIEPGYYNPSLDGIE
+1477 TIEPGYYYPSLDGVV

-1502 QFIGVIPTASSM
+1502 QFTGVIPTASSL
-1514 GINGIV
+1514 GVNGIV

-1538 VMVVEPLTTILAS
+1538 IMVIEPLTTMLAS
-1551 GLAILG
+1551 GVMILG

>member
-12 GLPQKADPRRMAIFL
+12 GLPQKADPRRMSIFL

-39 NADVSIARDDFGV
+39 NADVSVATDDFGV
-52 LDALVQT
+52 LDALAQT

-65 SGESVIAIQGADNS
+65 SGESLIAVQGADNS

-86 ARPTT
+86 ARPITT
-91 SSDALSEADGYLD
+91 TDALSEADSYLED
-104 DVEMRDASPF
+104 IEMRDSTPYEA
-114 ETDHPKPYQ
+114 DHPKPYQ

-133 GWPYNLYDTLF
+133 GWPYNLFETLF
-144 STEQFSSENLLG
+144 STEQFGLDNLLG
-156 IGINT
+156 IGVNT
-161 YAIYVNFSS
+161 YAIYVNYSS
-170 KNNGPSYEAW
+170 RNDGPSHEAW

-209 TDDLSVGL
+209 VDDLSVAL
-217 TVEGITTLGEGI
+217 TVEGIATIGEGI

-236 IIPIIE
+236 IIPLIE
-242 ELWIRPTFK
+242 EIWIRPTFK
-251 WKVTTLNQNDPLW
+251 WAVTTLDQNDPLW

-275 KGLAFDITFD
+275 KGLSFDITLD
-285 DSESYA
+285 NSESYA

-300 PPSEFSLGV
+300 PPNDFSLGV
-309 GIQKMTF
+309 GIQRMTF
-316 DLTSA
+316 DVNAAFTSA
-321 YTSAFQL
+321 IAL
-328 IAALIG
+328 VAALIS
-334 GQVNSSELALTS
+334 GQVNSSELTLTA

-355 VNPNHDSSNLQ
+355 LNPNHDSSDLQ
-366 TDCQDD
+366 TDCED
-372 DDYYDPINDHLAES
+372 DDYFDPINDHMAES
-386 RMHKCGFGVGIG
+386 RMHKCGFSVGIG
-398 YVHFGQQTTG
+398 YVHFGQSNSG
-408 QAVPVLELAYIDAG
+408 GSVPVLELAYIDAG
-422 FHPESGSTLIPGEVD
+422 FHPEQGSTLLPGEVD
-437 LTLRNDNFGKN
+437 LTLRNDNLGKN
-448 SFDTVEIY
+448 SFDTVEVY
-456 SDTGADIFV
+456 SDTGIDLYV
-465 HYFEDRSEVP
+465 HYYEDRSEVP
-475 EGDLPFGNITDSRAW
+475 EGDLPFGNITDSRVW
-490 IRGLPSGTLHNDE
+490 IRGLPSGTLHGDE
-503 IDAIFT
+503 INAVFT

-529 LIIAIKNFT
+529 LIIVIKNFT
-538 DDKEDNVNDP
+538 DDKDGNVNDP

-586 DSSSLQLAVD
+586 DSSSLQVAID
-596 NLPKAIVVQG
+596 NVPKAIVVQG

-634 ALLSIVE
+634 ALLSLVE

-664 GGEVNVNCYNQI
+664 GGEVNINCYNQI

-683 IRESMEIGNIELA
+683 VREPMEIGSLELA

-715 NMDMEVVA
+715 DMELDVVA

-736 ISIKIGGISHIR
+736 ISIRIGGISHIR

-758 NMQLNG
+758 NMELDG
-764 VEGGPLLIGHI
+764 IEGGPLLIGHI
-775 KHHGG
+775 KHHGTVF
-780 DLENAVQ
+780 DDAVQ

-792 SNRPSSFSVIQTAD
+792 SNRPSSFSVVQTD
-806 ELSYSASTPIGT
+806 SELSYSASTPIGT
-818 ITYGGTSGD
+818 ITYGGTSGE

-839 TFSILLGDTIGYY
+839 SFSILLGDTIGYV
-852 ATEPMDS
+852 ASEPMDS

-882 DDNNGEASLSAQIS
+882 DENNGEASLSAQIS

-908 PSSSGPEGNS
+908 PSAIGPEGNS

-929 FNIMMEDV
+929 FNVLMEDV
-937 SVYDDPFLGMNGK
+937 SIYDDPFLGLNGK

-968 DSTSLQLPDFGDGE
+968 DSTNLQLPDFGDGE
-982 GIEALSF
+982 GIEAVSF

-997 GSVVNGFIHSM
+997 GTVVNDFIYSM
-1008 SMDFAGTSGNN
+1008 SMDLAGTSGNN
-1019 EDMAIGINLETGEEF
+1019 SDMAIGLNLETGEEF
-1034 DITADFVK
+1034 DITADFIK
-1042 GTNLEKT
+1042 GTNVDNVPT
-1049 PSWQHGLSMEIAEQT
+1049 WQHGLSMEVEEQT
-1064 RVVFNLS
+1064 RIIFNLS

-1076 TLSSRQVVFSALED
+1076 TLSSRQVVNSALED
-1090 GMISG
+1090 GMISRD
-1095 NELDAVV
+1095 EADAVV
-1102 AALEAANITDSMT
+1102 SALEAANITDSRI
-1115 LANALSDSIITEEEI
+1115 LVNSLLDSVITDEEI
-1130 AHVNL
+1130 ARVNL
-1135 TKWAL
+1135 SKWQQ
-1140 QGITLEDR
+1140 QGITIEDR
-1148 RSWHLRSW
+1148 RAWHLRSW
-1156 LPNLPPGVI
+1156 LPNLPPGT
-1165 ILEYDYRTLDGI
+1165 ILIEYDFRTLDGI
-1177 PTYEID
+1177 PTYELDI
-1183 VELNQWR
+1183 ELDQWQ

-1199 VNGFDGKEIK
+1199 VNGFDGKDLK
-1209 LVLDGLDDQNPNI
+1209 LVLDGLDNLNPNNVV
-1222 ITANAVF
+1222 ANAVF

-1243 MHYDIGARLNS
+1243 MYYDIGARLNS
-1254 AHAIFVDKFEMNR
+1254 AHAIFIDKHVMNR
-1267 IEALIVGVPQS
+1267 IEALIIGVPQS
-1278 ITNFSATI
+1278 TDFSATI
-1286 GDVLFVDID
+1286 GDVLLVDIE
-1295 VPKEHRIGD
+1295 VPIEYRIDD
-1304 HSADAL
+1304 HSADAI

-1315 RYVDGFWWPATVFMR
+1315 RYIDGFWWPATVFMR
-1330 DLPAF
+1330 DLPGV
-1335 MQLKAQPHLVFDI
+1335 MQLKAQPQLVFDI
-1348 REMSSFQGMMSLDY
+1348 REMTSFQGMMSLDY
-1362 TSNTDDMDLYVEA
+1362 TSNTDDMDLYLEA

-1380 DSKGN
+1380 DSKGD
-1385 ILMLAENLP
+1385 ILMLAEDLP
-1394 SRFVLEPTEDWGMRV
+1394 RRFELVPTEDWGMKV

-1417 RVYIRQTDVPSAPGV
+1417 RVYIRQSNIPSAPGV

-1454 PLRYPIIVLDDI
+1454 PFKYPIIVLDDI
-1466 TNGRIVVSAQA
+1466 TNGRILVSAQA
-1477 TIEPGYYNPSLDGIE
+1477 TIEPGFYNPALDGVV

-1502 QFIGVIPTASSM
+1502 QFTGVIPTASSL
-1514 GINGIV
+1514 GVNGIV
-1520 TDLSLIGTLTGGA
+1520 TDLSLVGTLTGGA

-1538 VMVVEPLTTILAS
+1538 IMVVEPLTTMLAS
-1551 GLAILG
+1551 GLMLLW

>member
-12 GLPQKADPRRMAIFL
+12 GLPQKADPRRAAIFL

-39 NADVSIARDDFGV
+39 NADVSVARDDFGV
-52 LDALVQT
+52 LDELAQI

-65 SGESVIAIQGADNS
+65 SGESFVAIQGADNS

-86 ARPTT
+86 ARPI
-91 SSDALSEADGYLD
+91 SASDALSEADGYLE
-104 DVEMRDASPF
+104 DVEMRDATPF
-114 ETDHPKPYQ
+114 EADHPKPYQ
-123 FLIGEATHPD
+123 FIIEEATHPD

-144 STEQFSSENLLG
+144 STEQLGLNNLLG

-170 KNNGPSYEAW
+170 RNDGPSYEAW

-194 GLTLFENYIDVDGDG
+194 NLALFENYIDVDGDG

-217 TVEGITTLGEGI
+217 TVEGIATLGEGI

-242 ELWIRPTFK
+242 EIWIRPTFK

-316 DLTSA
+316 DLNAA
-321 YTSAFQL
+321 YTSALQL

-334 GQVNSSELALTS
+334 GQLNSSELTLTS
-346 VSAPYALRI
+346 VSAPYSVRV

-372 DDYYDPINDHLAES
+372 DYFDPINDHLAES
-386 RMHKCGFGVGIG
+386 RMHKCGFGIGIG
-398 YVHFGQQTTG
+398 YVHFGQQNQG
-408 QAVPVLELAYIDAG
+408 QAVPVLELAYVDAG
-422 FHPESGSTLIPGEVD
+422 FHPEIGSTLIPSEVD
-437 LTLRNDNFGKN
+437 LTLRNDNYGKN

-456 SDTGADIFV
+456 SDIGADVFV
-465 HYFEDRSEVP
+465 HYYEDRSKVP

-503 IDAIFT
+503 INAIFT

-538 DDKEDNVNDP
+538 DDKDGNVNDP

-579 MRGGYAN
+579 MRGGYVN
-586 DSSSLQLAVD
+586 DSSSLQLSID
-596 NLPKAIVVQG
+596 NVPKAIVVQG

-620 DNPNLNTVAQVFDN
+620 DNPNLNSVAQVFDN

-683 IRESMEIGNIELA
+683 VREPMEIGRFELA

-715 NMDMEVVA
+715 NVDIDVVA
-723 GRLGSQPPLVPVA
+723 GRLGNQPPIVPVA
-736 ISIKIGGISHIR
+736 ISIRIGGISHIR

-758 NMQLNG
+758 NMELNG
-764 VEGGPLLIGHI
+764 IEGGPLLIGHI
-775 KHHGG
+775 KHHGTA
-780 DLENAVQ
+780 LEDAVQ

-792 SNRPSSFSVIQTAD
+792 SNRPSSFTVVQTAS

-818 ITYGGTSGD
+818 ITYGGTSGE

-832 RLAGLPA
+832 RLAGLPSS
-839 TFSILLGDTIGYY
+839 FSILLGDTIGYF
-852 ATEPMDS
+852 ATEPMES

-929 FNIMMEDV
+929 FNILMEDV

-997 GSVVNGFIHSM
+997 GTVVNGFIHSM
-1008 SMDFAGTSGNN
+1008 SMDLAGTSGTN
-1019 EDMAIGINLETGEEF
+1019 EDMAIGIELETGEEF
-1034 DITADFVK
+1034 DITADFRK
-1042 GTNLEKT
+1042 GSNIGKT
-1049 PSWQHGLSMEIAEQT
+1049 PNWEHGLSMEVAEQT
-1064 RVVFNLS
+1064 RLIFNLS

-1076 TLSSRQVVFSALED
+1076 TLSSRQVVYSALED
-1090 GMISG
+1090 GMISSA
-1095 NELDAVV
+1095 EVDAVV
-1102 AALEAANITDSMT
+1102 VALEAANITDSRI
-1115 LANALSDSIITEEEI
+1115 LANSLSDSVITEEEI

-1135 TKWAL
+1135 SKWQQ
-1140 QGITLEDR
+1140 QGITIEDR
-1148 RSWHLRSW
+1148 RAWHLRSW
-1156 LPNLPPGVI
+1156 LPNLPPGAI
-1165 ILEYDYRTLDGI
+1165 RLEYDFRILDGI

-1183 VELNQWR
+1183 LELGQWQ

-1199 VNGFDGKEIK
+1199 VNGLDGKNVK
-1209 LVLDGLDDQNPNI
+1209 LVLDGLDNQNPNNVV
-1222 ITANAVF
+1222 ANAVF
-1229 STQDNLTVPRVTVD
+1229 STQDNLTVPRVTID
-1243 MHYDIGARLNS
+1243 MHYDVGVRLNS
-1254 AHAIFVDKFEMNR
+1254 AHAIFIDKYEMNR
-1267 IEALIVGVPQS
+1267 IEALIIGVPQS
-1278 ITNFSATI
+1278 TDFSATI
-1286 GDVLFVDID
+1286 GDVLLVDID
-1295 VPKEHRIGD
+1295 VPIQYRQGE
-1304 HSADAL
+1304 HSADAM

-1330 DLPAF
+1330 DLPGV
-1335 MQLKAQPHLVFDI
+1335 MQLKAQPQLVFDI

-1362 TSNTDDMDLYVEA
+1362 SSNTDDMDLYLEA
-1375 NGRAI
+1375 SGRAI
-1380 DSKGN
+1380 DSKGD
-1385 ILMLAENLP
+1385 ILMLAEDLP
-1394 SRFVLEPTEDWGMRV
+1394 GRFVLEPTEDWGMRV
-1409 DSSGVGVK
+1409 ESSGVGVK

-1454 PLRYPIIVLDDI
+1454 PLKYPIIVLDDI
-1466 TNGRIVVSAQA
+1466 TNGRIIVSAEA
-1477 TIEPGYYNPSLDGIE
+1477 TIEPGYYYPSLDGVV

-1502 QFIGVIPTASSM
+1502 QFTGVIPTASSL
-1514 GINGIV
+1514 GVNGIV

-1538 VMVVEPLTTILAS
+1538 IMVIEPLTTMLAS
-1551 GLAILG
+1551 GVMILG

>member
-1 MDERKPRLIRQ
+1 MDERKPRLIRH
-12 GLPQKADPRRMAIFL
+12 GLPQKADPRRAAIFL
-27 VLVMMSSIAVPV
+27 VMVMMSSIAVPV
-39 NADVSIARDDFGV
+39 NADVSVARDDFGV
-52 LDALVQT
+52 LDALAQT

-65 SGESVIAIQGADNS
+65 SGESFVAIQGADNS

-86 ARPTT
+86 SRPI
-91 SSDALSEADGYLD
+91 SASDALSEADGYLD
-104 DVEMRDASPF
+104 DIEMRDATPY
-114 ETDHPKPYQ
+114 EADHPKPYQ
-123 FLIGEATHPD
+123 FIIGEATHPD

-144 STEQFSSENLLG
+144 STEQLGLNNLLG

-170 KNNGPSYEAW
+170 RNNGPSYEAW
-180 DSGTFTGEIFTASG
+180 DTGTFTGEVFTASG
-194 GLTLFENYIDVDGDG
+194 NLALFENYIDVDGDG
-209 TDDLSVGL
+209 TDDISVGL
-217 TVEGITTLGEGI
+217 TIEGITTLGEGI

-242 ELWIRPTFK
+242 EVWIRPTFK

-264 NELAHLEVSLM
+264 NELAHLEVSMM

-316 DLTSA
+316 DLNA
-321 YTSAFQL
+321 AFTSAFQL

-334 GQVNSSELALTS
+334 GQINSSELTLTS
-346 VSAPYALRI
+346 VSAPYAVRV

-366 TDCQDD
+366 TDCQDSG
-372 DDYYDPINDHLAES
+372 YFDPINDHLAES

-398 YVHFGQQTTG
+398 YVHFGQQNQG
-408 QAVPVLELAYIDAG
+408 QAVPVLELAYVDAG
-422 FHPESGSTLIPGEVD
+422 FHPELGSTLLPSEVD
-437 LTLRNDNFGKN
+437 LTLRNDNYGKN

-456 SDTGADIFV
+456 SDIGADVFV
-465 HYFEDRSEVP
+465 HYYEDRSEVP

-490 IRGLPSGTLHNDE
+490 IRGLPSGTLHDDE

-538 DDKEDNVNDP
+538 DDKDGNVNDP

-568 SIDRLEYKSTF
+568 SIERLEYKSTF
-579 MRGGYAN
+579 MRGGYVN
-586 DSSSLQLAVD
+586 DSSSLQIAVD
-596 NLPKAIVVQG
+596 DLPKAIVVQG

-634 ALLSIVE
+634 ALLSVVE

-683 IRESMEIGNIELA
+683 VRESMEIGRFELA

-715 NMDMEVVA
+715 NSDLDVVA
-723 GRLGSQPPLVPVA
+723 GRLGNQPPIVPVA
-736 ISIKIGGISHIR
+736 ISIRIGGISHIR

-758 NMQLNG
+758 NMELNG
-764 VEGGPLLIGHI
+764 IEGGPLLIGHI
-775 KHHGG
+775 KHQGIE
-780 DLENAVQ
+780 LEDAVQ

-792 SNRPSSFSVIQTAD
+792 SNRPSSFTVVQTAS

-818 ITYGGTSGD
+818 ITYGGTSGE

-839 TFSILLGDTIGYY
+839 SFSILLGDTIGYF

-903 LSPLV
+903 LSPLT

-929 FNIMMEDV
+929 FNILMEDV
-937 SVYDDPFLGMNGK
+937 SEYDDPFLGMNGK

-997 GSVVNGFIHSM
+997 GTVVNGFIHSM
-1008 SMDFAGTSGNN
+1008 SMDLAGTSGTN
-1019 EDMAIGINLETGEEF
+1019 EDMAIGLNLETGEEF
-1034 DITADFVK
+1034 DITADFRK
-1042 GTNLEKT
+1042 GANIEKS
-1049 PSWQHGLSMEIAEQT
+1049 PKWEHGLSMEVAEQT
-1064 RVVFNLS
+1064 RLVFNLS

-1090 GMISG
+1090 GMISSD
-1095 NELDAVV
+1095 EVDAVTS
-1102 AALEAANITDSMT
+1102 AFEAANITDSRL
-1115 LANALSDSIITEEEI
+1115 LANSLLDSIITAEEI
-1130 AHVNL
+1130 SHVNVS
-1135 TKWAL
+1135 KWQL
-1140 QGITLEDR
+1140 QGITIEDR

-1156 LPNLPPGVI
+1156 LPNLPPGAI
-1165 ILEYDYRTLDGI
+1165 LLEYDFRTLDGI
-1177 PTYEID
+1177 PTYELD
-1183 VELNQWR
+1183 LELNQWQ

-1199 VNGFDGKEIK
+1199 VNGLDGKNVK
-1209 LVLDGLDDQNPNI
+1209 LVLDGLDNQNPNNVV
-1222 ITANAVF
+1222 ANAVF

-1243 MHYDIGARLNS
+1243 MYYDIGVRLNS
-1254 AHAIFVDKFEMNR
+1254 AHAIFIDKHEMNR
-1267 IEALIVGVPQS
+1267 IEALIIGVPQS
-1278 ITNFSATI
+1278 TDFSATI

-1295 VPKEHRIGD
+1295 VPVEYRNGE
-1304 HSADAL
+1304 HSADAI

-1315 RYVDGFWWPATVFMR
+1315 RYIDGFWWPATVFMR
-1330 DLPAF
+1330 DLPAV
-1335 MQLKAQPHLVFDI
+1335 MQL
-1348 REMSSFQGMMSLDY
+1348 
-1362 TSNTDDMDLYVEA
+1362 
-1375 NGRAI
+1375 
-1380 DSKGN
+1380 
-1385 ILMLAENLP
+1385 
-1394 SRFVLEPTEDWGMRV
+1394 
-1409 DSSGVGVK
+1409 
-1417 RVYIRQTDVPSAPGV
+1417 
-1432 TIDRIEIV
+1432 
-1440 GQDLKSA
+1440 
-1447 TIHIYEG
+1447 
-1454 PLRYPIIVLDDI
+1454 
-1466 TNGRIVVSAQA
+1466 
-1477 TIEPGYYNPSLDGIE
+1477 
-1492 LDGRAVLLDA
+1492 
-1502 QFIGVIPTASSM
+1502 
-1514 GINGIV
+1514 
-1520 TDLSLIGTLTGGA
+1520 
-1533 VETRH
+1533 
-1538 VMVVEPLTTILAS
+1538 
-1551 GLAILG
+1551 

>member
-12 GLPQKADPRRMAIFL
+12 GLPQKADPRRAAIFL

-39 NADVSIARDDFGV
+39 NADVSVARDDFGV
-52 LDALVQT
+52 LDELARI
-59 LADREQ
+59 LADRKQ
-65 SGESVIAIQGADNS
+65 SGESFVAIQGADNS

-86 ARPTT
+86 ARPITA
-91 SSDALSEADGYLD
+91 SDALSEADGYLE
-104 DVEMRDASPF
+104 DVEMRDATPF
-114 ETDHPKPYQ
+114 EADHPKPYQ
-123 FLIGEATHPD
+123 FIIAEATHPD

-144 STEQFSSENLLG
+144 STEQLGLNNLLG

-170 KNNGPSYEAW
+170 RNDGPSYEAW

-194 GLTLFENYIDVDGDG
+194 NLALFENYIDVDGDG

-217 TVEGITTLGEGI
+217 TIEGITTLGEGI

-242 ELWIRPTFK
+242 EVWIRPTFK

-275 KGLAFDITFD
+275 KGLAFDITLD

-316 DLTSA
+316 DLNAA
-321 YTSAFQL
+321 YTSALQL

-334 GQVNSSELALTS
+334 GQLNASELALTS
-346 VSAPYALRI
+346 VSAPYAVRV

-372 DDYYDPINDHLAES
+372 DYFDPINDHLAES
-386 RMHKCGFGVGIG
+386 RMHKCGFGIGIG
-398 YVHFGQQTTG
+398 YVHFGQQNQG
-408 QAVPVLELAYIDAG
+408 QAVPVLELAYVDAG
-422 FHPESGSTLIPGEVD
+422 FHPELGSTLIPSEVD
-437 LTLRNDNFGKN
+437 LTLRNDNYGKN

-456 SDTGADIFV
+456 SDIGADVFV
-465 HYFEDRSEVP
+465 HYYEDRSEVP

-503 IDAIFT
+503 INAIFT

-519 LPGDM
+519 LPGEM

-538 DDKEDNVNDP
+538 DDKDGNVNDP

-579 MRGGYAN
+579 MRGGYVN
-586 DSSSLQLAVD
+586 DSSSLQIAVD

-620 DNPNLNTVAQVFDN
+620 DNPNLNSVAQVFDN

-683 IRESMEIGNIELA
+683 VREPMEIGRFELA

-701 QPWLPE
+701 QPWLPD

-715 NMDMEVVA
+715 NVDIDVVA
-723 GRLGSQPPLVPVA
+723 GRLGNQPPIVPVA
-736 ISIKIGGISHIR
+736 ISIRMGGISHIR

-758 NMQLNG
+758 NMELNG
-764 VEGGPLLIGHI
+764 IEGGPLLIGHI
-775 KHHGG
+775 KHHGTA
-780 DLENAVQ
+780 LEDAVQ

-792 SNRPSSFSVIQTAD
+792 SNRPSSFSVVQTAS

-818 ITYGGTSGD
+818 ITYGGTSGE

-832 RLAGLPA
+832 RLAGLPSS
-839 TFSILLGDTIGYY
+839 FSILLGDTIGYF
-852 ATEPMDS
+852 ATEPMES

-929 FNIMMEDV
+929 FNILMEDV

-997 GSVVNGFIHSM
+997 GTVVNGFIHSM
-1008 SMDFAGTSGNN
+1008 SMDLAGTSGTN
-1019 EDMAIGINLETGEEF
+1019 ENMAIGIELETGEEF
-1034 DITADFVK
+1034 DITADFRK
-1042 GTNLEKT
+1042 GSNIGKT
-1049 PSWQHGLSMEIAEQT
+1049 PNWEHGFSMEVAEQT
-1064 RVVFNLS
+1064 RLIFNLS

-1076 TLSSRQVVFSALED
+1076 TLSSRQVVYSALED
-1090 GMISG
+1090 GMISSA
-1095 NELDAVV
+1095 EVDAVIV
-1102 AALEAANITDSMT
+1102 ALEAANITDSRI
-1115 LANALSDSIITEEEI
+1115 LANSLLDSVITEEEI

-1135 TKWAL
+1135 SKWQQ
-1140 QGITLEDR
+1140 QGITIEDR
-1148 RSWHLRSW
+1148 RAWHIRSW
-1156 LPNLPPGVI
+1156 LPNLPPGAI
-1165 ILEYDYRTLDGI
+1165 LLEYDFRILDGI

-1183 VELNQWR
+1183 IELGQWQ

-1199 VNGFDGKEIK
+1199 VNGLDGKDVK
-1209 LVLDGLDDQNPNI
+1209 LVLDGLDNQNPNNVV
-1222 ITANAVF
+1222 ANAVF

-1243 MHYDIGARLNS
+1243 MHYDIGVRLKS
-1254 AHAIFVDKFEMNR
+1254 AHAIFIDKYAMNR
-1267 IEALIVGVPQS
+1267 IEALIIGVPRS
-1278 ITNFSATI
+1278 TDFSATI
-1286 GDVLFVDID
+1286 GDVLLVDID
-1295 VPKEHRIGD
+1295 VPIQYRQGE
-1304 HSADAL
+1304 HSADAM

-1330 DLPAF
+1330 DLPGV
-1335 MQLKAQPHLVFDI
+1335 MQLKAQPQLVFDI

-1362 TSNTDDMDLYVEA
+1362 SSNTDDMDLYLEA
-1375 NGRAI
+1375 SGRAI
-1380 DSKGN
+1380 DSKGD
-1385 ILMLAENLP
+1385 ILMLAEDLP
-1394 SRFVLEPTEDWGMRV
+1394 GRFVLEPTEDWGMRV

-1417 RVYIRQTDVPSAPGV
+1417 RVYIRQTNVPSAPGI

-1454 PLRYPIIVLDDI
+1454 PLNYPIIVLDDI
-1466 TNGRIVVSAQA
+1466 TNGRIIVSAQA
-1477 TIEPGYYNPSLDGIE
+1477 TIEPGFYYPSLDGVE

-1502 QFIGVIPTASSM
+1502 QFTGVIPTASSL
-1514 GINGIV
+1514 GVNGIV

-1538 VMVVEPLTTILAS
+1538 IMVIEPLTTMLAS
-1551 GLAILG
+1551 GVMILR

>member
-12 GLPQKADPRRMAIFL
+12 GLPQKADPRRAAIFL

-52 LDALVQT
+52 LDELAQT

-65 SGESVIAIQGADNS
+65 SGESFIAIQGADNS

-86 ARPTT
+86 ARPITAT
-91 SSDALSEADGYLD
+91 DALSEADGYLE
-104 DVEMRDASPF
+104 DVEMRDATPF
-114 ETDHPKPYQ
+114 EVDHPKPYQ
-123 FLIGEATHPD
+123 FIIEEATHPD

-144 STEQFSSENLLG
+144 STEQLGLNNLLG

-170 KNNGPSYEAW
+170 RNEGPSYEAW

-194 GLTLFENYIDVDGDG
+194 GLALFENYIDVDGDG

-316 DLTSA
+316 DLNAA
-321 YTSAFQL
+321 YTSALQL

-334 GQVNSSELALTS
+334 GQLNSSELALTS
-346 VSAPYALRI
+346 VSAPYAVRV

-366 TDCQDD
+366 TDCQD

-386 RMHKCGFGVGIG
+386 RMHKCGFGIGVG
-398 YVHFGQQTTG
+398 YVHFGQQNQG
-408 QAVPVLELAYIDAG
+408 QAVPVLELAYVDAG
-422 FHPESGSTLIPGEVD
+422 FHPELGSTLIPSEVD
-437 LTLRNDNFGKN
+437 LTLRNDNYGKN

-456 SDTGADIFV
+456 SDVAADVFV
-465 HYFEDRSEVP
+465 HYYEDRSEVP
-475 EGDLPFGNITDSRAW
+475 EGDLPFGNITDSRSW

-503 IDAIFT
+503 INAIFT

-538 DDKEDNVNDP
+538 DDKDDNVNDP

-579 MRGGYAN
+579 MRGGYVN
-586 DSSSLQLAVD
+586 DSSSLQLSID
-596 NLPKAIVVQG
+596 NVPKAIVVQG

-683 IRESMEIGNIELA
+683 VREPMEIGRFELA

-715 NMDMEVVA
+715 NMDIDVVA
-723 GRLGSQPPLVPVA
+723 GRLGNQPPIVPVA
-736 ISIKIGGISHIR
+736 ISIRIGGISHIR
-748 HAFDP
+748 HSFDP

-758 NMQLNG
+758 NMELDG
-764 VEGGPLLIGHI
+764 IEGGPLLIGHI
-775 KHHGG
+775 KHHGAT
-780 DLENAVQ
+780 LEDAVQ

-792 SNRPSSFSVIQTAD
+792 SNRPSSFTVVQTAS

-818 ITYGGTSGD
+818 ITYGGSSGE

-832 RLAGLPA
+832 RLAGLPS
-839 TFSILLGDTIGYY
+839 TFSILLGDTIGYF

-929 FNIMMEDV
+929 FNILMEDV

-997 GSVVNGFIHSM
+997 GTVVNGFIHSM
-1008 SMDFAGTSGNN
+1008 SMDLAGTSGTN
-1019 EDMAIGINLETGEEF
+1019 ENMAIGLELETGEEF
-1034 DITADFVK
+1034 DITADFRK
-1042 GTNLEKT
+1042 GSNIGKT
-1049 PSWQHGLSMEIAEQT
+1049 PNWEHGLSMEVAEQT
-1064 RVVFNLS
+1064 RLIFNLS

-1076 TLSSRQVVFSALED
+1076 TLSSRQVVYAALED
-1090 GMISG
+1090 GMISSA
-1095 NELDAVV
+1095 EVDAVV
-1102 AALEAANITDSMT
+1102 VALEAANISDSRI
-1115 LANALSDSIITEEEI
+1115 LANSLSDSVITEEEI

-1135 TKWAL
+1135 SKWQQ
-1140 QGITLEDR
+1140 QGITIEDR
-1148 RSWHLRSW
+1148 RAWHLRSW
-1156 LPNLPPGVI
+1156 LPNLPPGAI
-1165 ILEYDYRTLDGI
+1165 LLEYDFRILDGI
-1177 PTYEID
+1177 PTYELDI
-1183 VELNQWR
+1183 ELDQWQ

-1199 VNGFDGKEIK
+1199 VNGLDGKDIK
-1209 LVLDGLDDQNPNI
+1209 LVLDGLDNQNPNNVV
-1222 ITANAVF
+1222 ANAVF

-1243 MHYDIGARLNS
+1243 MHYDIGVRLNS
-1254 AHAIFVDKFEMNR
+1254 AHAIFIDKYVMNR
-1267 IEALIVGVPQS
+1267 IEALIIGVPQS
-1278 ITNFSATI
+1278 TDFSATI
-1286 GDVLFVDID
+1286 GDVLLVDID
-1295 VPKEHRIGD
+1295 VPMQYRQDG
-1304 HSADAL
+1304 HSADAM

-1315 RYVDGFWWPATVFMR
+1315 RYIDGFWWPATVFMR
-1330 DLPAF
+1330 DLPGV
-1335 MQLKAQPHLVFDI
+1335 MQLKAQPQLVFDI

-1362 TSNTDDMDLYVEA
+1362 SSNTDDMDLYLEA
-1375 NGRAI
+1375 SGRAI
-1380 DSKGN
+1380 DAKGD
-1385 ILMLAENLP
+1385 ILMLAEDLP
-1394 SRFVLEPTEDWGMRV
+1394 GRFVLEPTEDWGMRV

-1417 RVYIRQTDVPSAPGV
+1417 RVYIRQTDVPSTPGV

-1454 PLRYPIIVLDDI
+1454 PLKYPIIVLDDI
-1466 TNGRIVVSAQA
+1466 TNGRIVVSAEA
-1477 TIEPGYYNPSLDGIE
+1477 TIEPGFYNPLFDGVV

-1502 QFIGVIPTASSM
+1502 QFTGVIPTASSL
-1514 GINGIV
+1514 GVNGIV

-1538 VMVVEPLTTILAS
+1538 IMVIEPLTTMLVS
-1551 GLAILG
+1551 GLMILG

>member
-12 GLPQKADPRRMAIFL
+12 GLPQKADPRRMSIFL

-39 NADVSIARDDFGV
+39 NADVSVATDDFGV
-52 LDALVQT
+52 LDALAQT

-65 SGESVIAIQGADNS
+65 SGESLIAVQGADNS
-79 LAYVDAA
+79 LAFVDAA
-86 ARPTT
+86 ARPITT
-91 SSDALSEADGYLD
+91 TDALSEADSYLED
-104 DVEMRDASPF
+104 IEMRDSTPYEA
-114 ETDHPKPYQ
+114 DHPKPYQ

-133 GWPYNLYDTLF
+133 GWPYNLFETLF
-144 STEQFSSENLLG
+144 STEQFGLDNLLG
-156 IGINT
+156 IGVNT
-161 YAIYVNFSS
+161 YAIYVNYSAR
-170 KNNGPSYEAW
+170 NDGPSHEAW

-209 TDDLSVGL
+209 VDDLSVAL
-217 TVEGITTLGEGI
+217 TVEGIATIGEGI

-236 IIPIIE
+236 IIPLIE
-242 ELWIRPTFK
+242 EIWIRPTFK
-251 WKVTTLNQNDPLW
+251 WAVTTLNQNDPLW

-275 KGLAFDITFD
+275 KGLSFDITLD
-285 DSESYA
+285 NSESYA

-300 PPSEFSLGV
+300 PPNDFSLGV
-309 GIQKMTF
+309 GIQRMTF
-316 DLTSA
+316 DVNA
-321 YTSAFQL
+321 AFTSAFAL
-328 IAALIG
+328 VAALIG
-334 GQVNSSELALTS
+334 GQVNSSELTLTA

-355 VNPNHDSSNLQ
+355 LNPNYDSSDRQ
-366 TDCQDD
+366 TDCED
-372 DDYYDPINDHLAES
+372 DDYFDPINDHMAES
-386 RMHKCGFGVGIG
+386 RMHKCGFSVGIG
-398 YVHFGQQTTG
+398 YVHFGQSNSG
-408 QAVPVLELAYIDAG
+408 ESVPVLELAYIDAG
-422 FHPESGSTLIPGEVD
+422 FHPEQGSTLLPGEVD
-437 LTLRNDNFGKN
+437 LTLRNDNLGKN
-448 SFDTVEIY
+448 SFDTVEVY
-456 SDTGADIFV
+456 SDTGIDLYV
-465 HYFEDRSEVP
+465 HYYEDRSEVP
-475 EGDLPFGNITDSRAW
+475 EGDLPFGNITDSRVW
-490 IRGLPSGTLHNDE
+490 IRGLPSGTLHGDE
-503 IDAIFT
+503 INAVFT

-529 LIIAIKNFT
+529 LIIVIKNFT
-538 DDKEDNVNDP
+538 DDKDDNVNDP

-586 DSSSLQLAVD
+586 DSSSLQVAID
-596 NLPKAIVVQG
+596 NVPKAIVVQG

-620 DNPNLNTVAQVFDN
+620 DNPNLNSVAQVFDN
-634 ALLSIVE
+634 ALLSLVE

-683 IRESMEIGNIELA
+683 VRGPMEIGSLELA

-715 NMDMEVVA
+715 DMDLDVVA

-736 ISIKIGGISHIR
+736 ISVRIGGISHIR

-758 NMQLNG
+758 NMELDG
-764 VEGGPLLIGHI
+764 IEGGPLLIGHI
-775 KHHGG
+775 KHHGAIF
-780 DLENAVQ
+780 DDAVQ

-792 SNRPSSFSVIQTAD
+792 SNRPSSFSVVQTSS

-818 ITYGGTSGD
+818 ITYGGTSGE

-839 TFSILLGDTIGYY
+839 SFSILLGDTIGYV
-852 ATEPMDS
+852 ASEPMDS

-882 DDNNGEASLSAQIS
+882 DVNSGEASLSTQIS

-908 PSSSGPEGNS
+908 PSASGPEGNS

-929 FNIMMEDV
+929 FNVLMEDV
-937 SVYDDPFLGMNGK
+937 SIYDDPFLGLNGK

-968 DSTSLQLPDFGDGE
+968 DSTNLQLPDFGDGE
-982 GIEALSF
+982 GIEAVSF

-997 GSVVNGFIHSM
+997 GTVVNDFIHSM
-1008 SMDFAGTSGNN
+1008 TMDLAGTSGNN
-1019 EDMAIGINLETGEEF
+1019 ADMAIGLNLETGEEF
-1034 DITADFVK
+1034 DITADFTK
-1042 GTNLEKT
+1042 GTNVDNIPDWE
-1049 PSWQHGLSMEIAEQT
+1049 HGFSMEVEEQT
-1064 RVVFNLS
+1064 RIIFNLS

-1076 TLSSRQVVFSALED
+1076 TLSSRQVVNSALED
-1090 GMISG
+1090 GMISSD
-1095 NELDAVV
+1095 EADSVV
-1102 AALEAANITDSMT
+1102 SALEAANITDSRI
-1115 LANALSDSIITEEEI
+1115 LVDSLSDSVITDEEI
-1130 AHVNL
+1130 ARVNL
-1135 TKWAL
+1135 SKWQQ
-1140 QGITLEDR
+1140 QGITIEDR
-1148 RSWHLRSW
+1148 RAWHIRSW
-1156 LPNLPPGVI
+1156 LPNLPPGT
-1165 ILEYDYRTLDGI
+1165 ILIEYDFRTLDGI
-1177 PTYEID
+1177 PTYELDI
-1183 VELNQWR
+1183 ELDQWQ

-1199 VNGFDGKEIK
+1199 VNGFDGKDLK
-1209 LVLDGLDDQNPNI
+1209 LVLDGLDNQKPNNVV
-1222 ITANAVF
+1222 ANAVF

-1243 MHYDIGARLNS
+1243 MYYDIGARLNS
-1254 AHAIFVDKFEMNR
+1254 AHAIFIDKHVMNR
-1267 IEALIVGVPQS
+1267 IEALIIGVPQS
-1278 ITNFSATI
+1278 TDFSATI
-1286 GDVLFVDID
+1286 GDVLLVDIE
-1295 VPKEHRIGD
+1295 VPMEYRINE
-1304 HSADAL
+1304 HSADAI

-1315 RYVDGFWWPATVFMR
+1315 RYIDGFWWPATVFMR
-1330 DLPAF
+1330 DLPGV
-1335 MQLKAQPHLVFDI
+1335 MQLKAQPQLVFDI

-1362 TSNTDDMDLYVEA
+1362 TSNTDDMDLYLEA

-1380 DSKGN
+1380 DSKGD
-1385 ILMLAENLP
+1385 ILMLAEDLP
-1394 SRFVLEPTEDWGMRV
+1394 RRFELVPTEDWGMKV

-1417 RVYIRQTDVPSAPGV
+1417 RVYIRQSNVPSAPGV

-1447 TIHIYEG
+1447 TIHIHEG
-1454 PLRYPIIVLDDI
+1454 PFKYPIIVLDDI
-1466 TNGRIVVSAQA
+1466 TNGRIIVSAEA
-1477 TIEPGYYNPSLDGIE
+1477 TIEPGFYYPSLDGVV

-1502 QFIGVIPTASSM
+1502 QFTGVIPTASSL
-1514 GINGIV
+1514 GVNGIV
-1520 TDLSLIGTLTGGA
+1520 TDLSLVGTLTGGA

-1538 VMVVEPLTTILAS
+1538 IMVIEPLTSMLAS
-1551 GLAILG
+1551 GLMLLG

>member
-12 GLPQKADPRRMAIFL
+12 GLPQKADPRRAAIFL

-39 NADVSIARDDFGV
+39 NADVSVARDDFGV
-52 LDALVQT
+52 LDELAQI

-65 SGESVIAIQGADNS
+65 SGESFVAIQGADNS

-86 ARPTT
+86 ARPI
-91 SSDALSEADGYLD
+91 SASDALSEADGYLE
-104 DVEMRDASPF
+104 DVEMRDATPF
-114 ETDHPKPYQ
+114 EADHPKPYQ
-123 FLIGEATHPD
+123 FIIEEATHPD

-144 STEQFSSENLLG
+144 STEQLGLNNLLG

-170 KNNGPSYEAW
+170 RNDGPSYEAW

-194 GLTLFENYIDVDGDG
+194 NLALFENYIDVDGDG

-217 TVEGITTLGEGI
+217 TVEGIATLGEGI

-242 ELWIRPTFK
+242 EIWIRPTFK

-316 DLTSA
+316 DLNAA
-321 YTSAFQL
+321 YTSALQL

-334 GQVNSSELALTS
+334 GQLNSSELTLTS
-346 VSAPYALRI
+346 VSAPYSVRV

-372 DDYYDPINDHLAES
+372 DYFDPINDHLAES
-386 RMHKCGFGVGIG
+386 RMHKCGFGIGIG
-398 YVHFGQQTTG
+398 YVHFGQQNQG
-408 QAVPVLELAYIDAG
+408 QAVPVLELAYVDAG
-422 FHPESGSTLIPGEVD
+422 FHPEIGSTLIPSEVD
-437 LTLRNDNFGKN
+437 LTLRNDNYGKN

-456 SDTGADIFV
+456 SDIGADVFV
-465 HYFEDRSEVP
+465 HYYEDRSGVP

-503 IDAIFT
+503 INAIFT

-538 DDKEDNVNDP
+538 DDKDGNVNDP

-579 MRGGYAN
+579 MRGGYVN
-586 DSSSLQLAVD
+586 DSSSLQLSID
-596 NLPKAIVVQG
+596 NVPKAIVVQG

-620 DNPNLNTVAQVFDN
+620 DNPNLNSVAQVFDN

-683 IRESMEIGNIELA
+683 VREPMEIGRFELA

-715 NMDMEVVA
+715 NVDIDVVA
-723 GRLGSQPPLVPVA
+723 GRLGNQPPIVPVA
-736 ISIKIGGISHIR
+736 ISIRIGGISHIR

-758 NMQLNG
+758 NMELNG
-764 VEGGPLLIGHI
+764 IEGGPLLIGHI
-775 KHHGG
+775 KHHGTA
-780 DLENAVQ
+780 LEDAVQ

-792 SNRPSSFSVIQTAD
+792 SNRPSSFTVVQTAS

-818 ITYGGTSGD
+818 ITYGGTSGE

-832 RLAGLPA
+832 RLAGLPSS
-839 TFSILLGDTIGYY
+839 FSILLGDTIGYF
-852 ATEPMDS
+852 ATEPMES

-929 FNIMMEDV
+929 FNILMEDV

-997 GSVVNGFIHSM
+997 GTVVNGFIHSM
-1008 SMDFAGTSGNN
+1008 SMDLAGTSGTN
-1019 EDMAIGINLETGEEF
+1019 EDMAIGIELETGEEF
-1034 DITADFVK
+1034 DITADFRK
-1042 GTNLEKT
+1042 GSNIGKT
-1049 PSWQHGLSMEIAEQT
+1049 PNWEHGLSMEVAEQT
-1064 RVVFNLS
+1064 RLIFNLS

-1076 TLSSRQVVFSALED
+1076 TLSSRQVVYSALED
-1090 GMISG
+1090 GMISSA
-1095 NELDAVV
+1095 EVDAVV
-1102 AALEAANITDSMT
+1102 VALEAANITDSRI
-1115 LANALSDSIITEEEI
+1115 LANSLSDSVITEEEI

-1135 TKWAL
+1135 SKWQQ
-1140 QGITLEDR
+1140 QGITIEDR
-1148 RSWHLRSW
+1148 RAWHLRSW
-1156 LPNLPPGVI
+1156 LPNLPPGAI
-1165 ILEYDYRTLDGI
+1165 RLEYDFRILDGI

-1183 VELNQWR
+1183 LELGQWQ

-1199 VNGFDGKEIK
+1199 VNGLDGKNVK
-1209 LVLDGLDDQNPNI
+1209 LVLDGLDNQNPNNVV
-1222 ITANAVF
+1222 ANAVF
-1229 STQDNLTVPRVTVD
+1229 STQDNLTVPRVTID
-1243 MHYDIGARLNS
+1243 MHYDVGVRLNS
-1254 AHAIFVDKFEMNR
+1254 AHAIFIDKYEMNR
-1267 IEALIVGVPQS
+1267 IEALIIGVPQS
-1278 ITNFSATI
+1278 TDFSATI
-1286 GDVLFVDID
+1286 GDVLLVDID
-1295 VPKEHRIGD
+1295 VPIQYRQGE
-1304 HSADAL
+1304 HSADAM

-1330 DLPAF
+1330 DLPGV
-1335 MQLKAQPHLVFDI
+1335 MQLKAQPQLVFDI

-1362 TSNTDDMDLYVEA
+1362 SSNTDDMDLYLEA
-1375 NGRAI
+1375 SGRAI
-1380 DSKGN
+1380 DSKGD
-1385 ILMLAENLP
+1385 ILMLAEDLP
-1394 SRFVLEPTEDWGMRV
+1394 GRFVLEPTEDWGMRV
-1409 DSSGVGVK
+1409 ESSGVGVK

-1454 PLRYPIIVLDDI
+1454 PLKYPIIVLDDI
-1466 TNGRIVVSAQA
+1466 TNGRIIVSAEA
-1477 TIEPGYYNPSLDGIE
+1477 TIEPGYYYPSLDGVV

-1502 QFIGVIPTASSM
+1502 QFTGVIPTASSL
-1514 GINGIV
+1514 GVNGIV

-1538 VMVVEPLTTILAS
+1538 IMVIEPLTTMLAS
-1551 GLAILG
+1551 GVMILG

>member
-12 GLPQKADPRRMAIFL
+12 GLPQKADPRRMSIFL
-27 VLVMMSSIAVPV
+27 VLVMMSSIAVPA
-39 NADVSIARDDFGV
+39 NADVSVATDDFGI
-52 LDALVQT
+52 LDALTQT

-65 SGESVIAIQGADNS
+65 SGESFIAVQGADNS

-86 ARPTT
+86 ARPINTG
-91 SSDALSEADGYLD
+91 DALSEADSYLND
-104 DVEMRDASPF
+104 IEMRDSTPF
-114 ETDHPKPYQ
+114 ETDHPRPYQ

-133 GWPYNLYDTLF
+133 GWPYNLFNTLF
-144 STEQFSSENLLG
+144 STEQFGLDNLLG
-156 IGINT
+156 VGINT
-161 YAIYVNFSS
+161 YAIYVNYSS
-170 KNNGPSYEAW
+170 RNDGPSHEAW

-209 TDDLSVGL
+209 VDDLSVAL
-217 TVEGITTLGEGI
+217 TVEGIATIGEGI
-229 GVEFSDD
+229 GVELSDD
-236 IIPIIE
+236 IIPIVE
-242 ELWIRPTFK
+242 EIWIRPTFK
-251 WKVTTLNQNDPLW
+251 WAVTTLDQNDPLW
-264 NELAHLEVSLM
+264 NELANLEVSLM

-300 PPSEFSLGV
+300 PPNDFTLGV

-316 DLTSA
+316 DVNSA
-321 YTSAFQL
+321 FTSAFAL
-328 IAALIG
+328 VAALIG

-355 VNPNHDSSNLQ
+355 TNPNHDSSDLQ
-366 TDCQDD
+366 TDCEDA
-372 DDYYDPINDHLAES
+372 DYFDPINDHLAES
-386 RMHKCGFGVGIG
+386 RMHKCGFSIGIG
-398 YVHFGQQTTG
+398 YVHFGQQSEG
-408 QAVPVLELAYIDAG
+408 QAVPILELAYIDAG
-422 FHPESGSTLIPGEVD
+422 FHPEQGSTLLPSEVD

-448 SFDTVEIY
+448 SFDTVEVY
-456 SDTGADIFV
+456 SDTGIDLYV
-465 HYFEDRSEVP
+465 HYYEDRSEVP
-475 EGDLPFGNITDSRAW
+475 EGDLPFGNITDSRVW
-490 IRGLPSGTLHNDE
+490 IRGLPSGSLHVDE
-503 IDAIFT
+503 IDAIFS

-538 DDKEDNVNDP
+538 DDKDGNVNDP

-579 MRGGYAN
+579 MRGGYVN
-586 DSSSLQLAVD
+586 DSSSLQVAID
-596 NLPKAIVVQG
+596 NVPKAIVVQG

-664 GGEVNVNCYNQI
+664 GGEVNINCYNQI

-683 IRESMEIGNIELA
+683 VREPMEIGSLQLA
-696 ISSSD
+696 ISSSN

-715 NMDMEVVA
+715 DLNLDVVA
-723 GRLGSQPPLVPVA
+723 GRLGNQPPLVPVA
-736 ISIKIGGISHIR
+736 ISIKIGGISHIK
-748 HAFDP
+748 HSFDP

-758 NMQLNG
+758 NMELDG
-764 VEGGPLLIGHI
+764 IEGGALLIGHI
-775 KHHGG
+775 NHHGM
-780 DLENAVQ
+780 DLDDAVK

-792 SNRPSSFSVIQTAD
+792 SNRPSSFLVVQTAS
-806 ELSYSASTPIGT
+806 ELSYSASAPIGT

-839 TFSILLGDTIGYY
+839 TFSILLGDTIGYV
-852 ATEPMDS
+852 ASEPMDS

-882 DDNNGEASLSAQIS
+882 DGDNGEASLSTQIS

-908 PSSSGPEGNS
+908 PSASGPEGNS

-929 FNIMMEDV
+929 FNIIMEDV
-937 SVYDDPFLGMNGK
+937 SVYDDPFLGLNGR
-950 ARLDPLPANITMA
+950 ARLDPLPGNITMA

-968 DSTSLQLPDFGDGE
+968 DSTNLQLPDFGDDE
-982 GIEALSF
+982 GIEAVSF

-997 GSVVNGFIHSM
+997 GTVVNDLIYSM
-1008 SMDFAGTSGNN
+1008 SMDLAGASGNN
-1019 EDMAIGINLETGEEF
+1019 EDMAIGLDLETGEEF
-1034 DITADFVK
+1034 DITSEFTK
-1042 GTNLEKT
+1042 GTNVDNV
-1049 PSWQHGLSMEIAEQT
+1049 PSWQHGLSMEVEEQT
-1064 RVVFNLS
+1064 RIIFNLS

-1076 TLSSRQVVFSALED
+1076 TLSSRQVVNSALED
-1090 GMISG
+1090 GMISRG
-1095 NELDAVV
+1095 EVDAVV
-1102 AALEAANITDSMT
+1102 GALEAANITDARIF
-1115 LANALSDSIITEEEI
+1115 ANSLSDSVITDEEI
-1130 AHVNL
+1130 ARVNL
-1135 TKWAL
+1135 SKWEE
-1140 QGITLEDR
+1140 QGITIEDR
-1148 RSWHLRSW
+1148 RSWHIRSW
-1156 LPNLPPGVI
+1156 LPNLPPGT
-1165 ILEYDYRTLDGI
+1165 ILIEYDYRTLDGI
-1177 PTYEID
+1177 PTYELDI
-1183 VELNQWR
+1183 ELDQWQ
-1190 PERQQLTFE
+1190 PERQQLTLE
-1199 VNGFDGKEIK
+1199 VNGFDGKNLK
-1209 LVLDGLDDQNPNI
+1209 LVLDGLDNQKPNNVV
-1222 ITANAVF
+1222 ANAVF

-1243 MHYDIGARLNS
+1243 MYYDIGTRLNS
-1254 AHAIFVDKFEMNR
+1254 AHAIFIDKHVMNR
-1267 IEALIVGVPQS
+1267 IEALIIGVPQS
-1278 ITNFSATI
+1278 TDFSATI
-1286 GDVLFVDID
+1286 GDVLLVDIE
-1295 VPKEHRIGD
+1295 VPSEYQIDG
-1304 HSADAL
+1304 HSADAI

-1315 RYVDGFWWPATVFMR
+1315 RYIDGFWWPATVFMR
-1330 DLPAF
+1330 DLPGV
-1335 MQLKAQPHLVFDI
+1335 MQLKAQPQLVFDI

-1362 TSNTDDMDLYVEA
+1362 TSNTDDMDLYLEA
-1375 NGRAI
+1375 KGRAI
-1380 DSKGN
+1380 DAKGD
-1385 ILMLAENLP
+1385 ILMLAEDLP
-1394 SRFVLEPTEDWGMRV
+1394 RRFVLVPTEDWGMKV

-1417 RVYIRQTDVPSAPGV
+1417 RVYIRQSNIPSAPGV

-1454 PLRYPIIVLDDI
+1454 PFKYPIIVLDDI
-1466 TNGRIVVSAQA
+1466 TNGRIIVSAQA
-1477 TIEPGYYNPSLDGIE
+1477 TVEPEFYYPALDGVVI
-1492 LDGRAVLLDA
+1492 DGRAVLLDA
-1502 QFIGVIPTASSM
+1502 QFTGVIPTASSL

-1520 TDLSLIGTLTGGA
+1520 TDLSLVGTLTGGA

-1538 VMVVEPLTTILAS
+1538 IMVVEPLTTLLAS
-1551 GLAILG
+1551 GLMLLG

>member
-12 GLPQKADPRRMAIFL
+12 GLPQKADPRRMSIFL

-39 NADVSIARDDFGV
+39 NADVSVATDDFGV
-52 LDALVQT
+52 LDALAQT

-65 SGESVIAIQGADNS
+65 SGESFIAVQGADNS

-86 ARPTT
+86 ARPITT
-91 SSDALSEADGYLD
+91 GDALSEADSYLD
-104 DVEMRDASPF
+104 DIEMRDSAPF
-114 ETDHPKPYQ
+114 ESDHPKPYQ

-133 GWPYNLYDTLF
+133 GWPYNLFNTLF
-144 STEQFSSENLLG
+144 STEQFGLDNLLG
-156 IGINT
+156 IGVNT
-161 YAIYVNFSS
+161 YAIYVNYSS
-170 KNNGPSYEAW
+170 RNDGPSHEAW
-180 DSGTFTGEIFTASG
+180 DSGTFTGEIFTATG

-209 TDDLSVGL
+209 VDDLSVAL
-217 TVEGITTLGEGI
+217 TVEGIATLGEGI

-236 IIPIIE
+236 IIPLIE
-242 ELWIRPTFK
+242 EIWIRPTFK
-251 WKVTTLNQNDPLW
+251 WAVTTLNQNDPLW
-264 NELAHLEVSLM
+264 NDLANLEVSLM
-275 KGLAFDITFD
+275 KGLAFDITLD
-285 DSESYA
+285 NSESYA

-300 PPSEFSLGV
+300 PPSDFTLGV

-316 DLTSA
+316 DVNA
-321 YTSAFQL
+321 AFTSAFAL
-328 IAALIG
+328 VAALIG
-334 GQVNSSELALTS
+334 GQVNSSELALTA

-355 VNPNHDSSNLQ
+355 VNPNHDSSDLQ
-366 TDCQDD
+366 TDCED
-372 DDYYDPINDHLAES
+372 DDYFDPINDHLAES
-386 RMHKCGFGVGIG
+386 RMHKCGFSVGIG
-398 YVHFGQQTTG
+398 YVHFGQQTEG
-408 QAVPVLELAYIDAG
+408 QAVPILELAYIDAG
-422 FHPESGSTLIPGEVD
+422 FHPEQGSTLLPGEVD
-437 LTLRNDNFGKN
+437 LTLRNDNLGKN
-448 SFDTVEIY
+448 SFDTVEVY
-456 SDTGADIFV
+456 SDTGIDLYV
-465 HYFEDRSEVP
+465 HYYEDRSEVP
-475 EGDLPFGNITDSRAW
+475 EGDLPFGNITDSRVW
-490 IRGLPSGTLHNDE
+490 IRGLPSGSLHGDE
-503 IDAIFT
+503 INAIFS

-538 DDKEDNVNDP
+538 DDKDGNVNDP

-579 MRGGYAN
+579 MRGGYVN
-586 DSSSLQLAVD
+586 DSSSMQVAID
-596 NLPKAIVVQG
+596 NVPKAIVVQG

-634 ALLSIVE
+634 ALLSILE

-664 GGEVNVNCYNQI
+664 GGEVNINCYNQI

-683 IRESMEIGNIELA
+683 VREPMEIGSLQLA

-715 NMDMEVVA
+715 DMDLDVVA
-723 GRLGSQPPLVPVA
+723 GRLGNQPPLVPVA

-758 NMQLNG
+758 NMELDG

-775 KHHGG
+775 KHHGIVL
-780 DLENAVQ
+780 DDAVQ

-792 SNRPSSFSVIQTAD
+792 SNRPSSFSVIQTAS

-818 ITYGGTSGD
+818 ITYGGASGD

-839 TFSILLGDTIGYY
+839 SFSILLGDTIGYV
-852 ATEPMDS
+852 ASEPMDS

-874 GDHFRYWV
+874 GDHFRYWI
-882 DDNNGEASLSAQIS
+882 DANNGEASLSAQIS

-908 PSSSGPEGNS
+908 PSASGPEGNS

-929 FNIMMEDV
+929 FNILMEDV
-937 SVYDDPFLGMNGK
+937 SVYDDPFLGLNGK

-968 DSTSLQLPDFGDGE
+968 DSTDLQLPDFGDSE
-982 GIEALSF
+982 GIESVSF

-997 GSVVNGFIHSM
+997 GTVVNDFIYSM
-1008 SMDFAGTSGNN
+1008 SMDLAGTSGNN
-1019 EDMAIGINLETGEEF
+1019 EDMAIGLNLETGEEF
-1034 DITADFVK
+1034 DITAEFTK
-1042 GTNLEKT
+1042 GTNIDNI
-1049 PSWQHGLSMEIAEQT
+1049 PNWQHGLSMEVEEQT
-1064 RVVFNLS
+1064 RVIFNLS

-1076 TLSSRQVVFSALED
+1076 TLSSRQVVNSALED
-1090 GMISG
+1090 GMISSS
-1095 NELDAVV
+1095 EVDAVV
-1102 AALEAANITDSMT
+1102 SALEAANITDSRI
-1115 LANALSDSIITEEEI
+1115 LANSLSDSVLTDEEI
-1130 AHVNL
+1130 ARVNL
-1135 TKWAL
+1135 SKWEQ
-1140 QGITLEDR
+1140 QGITIEDR
-1148 RSWHLRSW
+1148 RSWHIRSW
-1156 LPNLPPGVI
+1156 LPNLPPGT
-1165 ILEYDYRTLDGI
+1165 ILIEYDYRTLDGI
-1177 PTYEID
+1177 PTYELDI
-1183 VELNQWR
+1183 ELDQWQ

-1199 VNGFDGKEIK
+1199 VNGFDGKDLK
-1209 LVLDGLDDQNPNI
+1209 LVLDGLDNQNPNNVV
-1222 ITANAVF
+1222 ANAVF

-1254 AHAIFVDKFEMNR
+1254 AHAIFIDKHVMNR
-1267 IEALIVGVPQS
+1267 IEALIIGVPQS
-1278 ITNFSATI
+1278 TDFSATI
-1286 GDVLFVDID
+1286 GDVLLVDIE
-1295 VPKEHRIGD
+1295 VPIEYQIDG
-1304 HSADAL
+1304 HSADAI

-1315 RYVDGFWWPATVFMR
+1315 RYIDGFWWPATVFMR
-1330 DLPAF
+1330 DLPGI
-1335 MQLKAQPHLVFDI
+1335 MQLKAQPQLVFDI

-1362 TSNTDDMDLYVEA
+1362 TSNTDDMDLYLEA

-1380 DSKGN
+1380 DSKGDV
-1385 ILMLAENLP
+1385 LMLAEDLP
-1394 SRFVLEPTEDWGMRV
+1394 RRFQLVPTEDWGMKV

-1417 RVYIRQTDVPSAPGV
+1417 RVYIRQSNIPSAPGV

-1454 PLRYPIIVLDDI
+1454 PFKYPIIVLDDI
-1466 TNGRIVVSAQA
+1466 TNGRIIVSAQA
-1477 TIEPGYYNPSLDGIE
+1477 TIEPGFYYPALDGVV

-1502 QFIGVIPTASSM
+1502 QFTGVIPTASSLAV
-1514 GINGIV
+1514 NGIV

-1538 VMVVEPLTTILAS
+1538 IMVVEPLTTMLAS
-1551 GLAILG
+1551 GLMLLG

>member
-12 GLPQKADPRRMAIFL
+12 GLPQKADPRRAAIFL

-39 NADVSIARDDFGV
+39 NADVSVARDDFGV
-52 LDALVQT
+52 LDELAQI

-65 SGESVIAIQGADNS
+65 SGESFVAIQGADNS

-86 ARPTT
+86 ARPI
-91 SSDALSEADGYLD
+91 SASDALSEADGYLE
-104 DVEMRDASPF
+104 DVEMRDATPF
-114 ETDHPKPYQ
+114 EADHPKPYQ
-123 FLIGEATHPD
+123 FIIEEATHPD

-144 STEQFSSENLLG
+144 STEQLGLNNLLG

-170 KNNGPSYEAW
+170 RNDGPSYEAW

-194 GLTLFENYIDVDGDG
+194 NLALFENYIDVDGDG

-217 TVEGITTLGEGI
+217 TVEGIATLGEGI

-242 ELWIRPTFK
+242 EIWIRPTFK

-316 DLTSA
+316 DLNAA
-321 YTSAFQL
+321 YTSALQL

-334 GQVNSSELALTS
+334 GQLNSSELTLTS
-346 VSAPYALRI
+346 VSAPYSVRV

-372 DDYYDPINDHLAES
+372 DYFDPINDHLAES
-386 RMHKCGFGVGIG
+386 RMHKCGFGIGIG
-398 YVHFGQQTTG
+398 YVHFGQQNQG
-408 QAVPVLELAYIDAG
+408 QAVPVLELAYVDAG
-422 FHPESGSTLIPGEVD
+422 FHPEIGSTLIPSEVD
-437 LTLRNDNFGKN
+437 LTLRNDNYGKN

-456 SDTGADIFV
+456 SDIGADVFV
-465 HYFEDRSEVP
+465 HYYEDRSAVP

-503 IDAIFT
+503 INAIFT

-538 DDKEDNVNDP
+538 DDKDGNVNDP

-579 MRGGYAN
+579 MRGGYVN
-586 DSSSLQLAVD
+586 DSSSLQLSID
-596 NLPKAIVVQG
+596 NVPKAIVVQG

-620 DNPNLNTVAQVFDN
+620 DNPNLNSVAQVFDN

-683 IRESMEIGNIELA
+683 VREPMEIGRFELA

-715 NMDMEVVA
+715 NVDIDVVA
-723 GRLGSQPPLVPVA
+723 GRLGNQPPIVPVA
-736 ISIKIGGISHIR
+736 ISIRIGGISHIR

-758 NMQLNG
+758 NMELNG
-764 VEGGPLLIGHI
+764 IEGGPLLIGHI
-775 KHHGG
+775 KHHGTA
-780 DLENAVQ
+780 LEDAVQ

-792 SNRPSSFSVIQTAD
+792 SNRPSSFTVVQTAS

-818 ITYGGTSGD
+818 ITYGGTSGE

-832 RLAGLPA
+832 RLAGLPSS
-839 TFSILLGDTIGYY
+839 FSILLGDTIGYF
-852 ATEPMDS
+852 ATEPMES

-929 FNIMMEDV
+929 FNILMEDV

-997 GSVVNGFIHSM
+997 GTVVNGFIHSM
-1008 SMDFAGTSGNN
+1008 SMDLAGTSGTN
-1019 EDMAIGINLETGEEF
+1019 EDMAIGIELETGEEF
-1034 DITADFVK
+1034 DITADFRK
-1042 GTNLEKT
+1042 GSNIGKT
-1049 PSWQHGLSMEIAEQT
+1049 PNWEHGLSMEVAEQT
-1064 RVVFNLS
+1064 RLIFNLS

-1076 TLSSRQVVFSALED
+1076 TLSSRQVVYSALED
-1090 GMISG
+1090 GMISSA
-1095 NELDAVV
+1095 EVDAVV
-1102 AALEAANITDSMT
+1102 VALEAANITDSRI
-1115 LANALSDSIITEEEI
+1115 LANSLSDSVITEEEI

-1135 TKWAL
+1135 SKWQQ
-1140 QGITLEDR
+1140 QGITIEDR
-1148 RSWHLRSW
+1148 RAWHLRSW
-1156 LPNLPPGVI
+1156 LPNLPPGAI
-1165 ILEYDYRTLDGI
+1165 RLEYDFRILDGI

-1183 VELNQWR
+1183 LELGQWQ

-1199 VNGFDGKEIK
+1199 VNGLDGKNVK
-1209 LVLDGLDDQNPNI
+1209 LVLDGLDNQNPNNVV
-1222 ITANAVF
+1222 ANAVF
-1229 STQDNLTVPRVTVD
+1229 STQDNLTVPRVTID
-1243 MHYDIGARLNS
+1243 MHYDVGVRLNS
-1254 AHAIFVDKFEMNR
+1254 AHAIFIDKYEMNR
-1267 IEALIVGVPQS
+1267 IEALIIGVPQS
-1278 ITNFSATI
+1278 TDFSATI
-1286 GDVLFVDID
+1286 GDVLLVDID
-1295 VPKEHRIGD
+1295 VPIQYRQGE
-1304 HSADAL
+1304 HSADAM

-1330 DLPAF
+1330 DLPGV
-1335 MQLKAQPHLVFDI
+1335 MQLKAQPQLVFDI

-1362 TSNTDDMDLYVEA
+1362 SSNTDDMDLYLEA
-1375 NGRAI
+1375 SGRAI
-1380 DSKGN
+1380 DSKGD
-1385 ILMLAENLP
+1385 ILMLAEDLP
-1394 SRFVLEPTEDWGMRV
+1394 GRFVLEPTEDWGMRV
-1409 DSSGVGVK
+1409 ESSGVGVK

-1454 PLRYPIIVLDDI
+1454 PLKYPIIVLDDI
-1466 TNGRIVVSAQA
+1466 TNGRIIVSAEA
-1477 TIEPGYYNPSLDGIE
+1477 TIEPGYYYPSLDGVV

-1502 QFIGVIPTASSM
+1502 QFTGVIPTASSL
-1514 GINGIV
+1514 GVNGIV

-1538 VMVVEPLTTILAS
+1538 IMVIEPLTTMLAS
-1551 GLAILG
+1551 GVMILG

>member
-12 GLPQKADPRRMAIFL
+12 GLPQKADPRRAAIFL

-39 NADVSIARDDFGV
+39 NADVSVARDDFGV
-52 LDALVQT
+52 LDELAQT

-65 SGESVIAIQGADNS
+65 SGESFVAIQGADNS

-86 ARPTT
+86 ARPITA
-91 SSDALSEADGYLD
+91 SDALSEADGYLE
-104 DVEMRDASPF
+104 DVEMRDATPF
-114 ETDHPKPYQ
+114 EADHPKPYQ
-123 FLIGEATHPD
+123 FIIAEATHPD

-144 STEQFSSENLLG
+144 STEQLGLSNLLG

-170 KNNGPSYEAW
+170 RNDGPSYEAW

-194 GLTLFENYIDVDGDG
+194 NLALFENYIDVDGDG

-217 TVEGITTLGEGI
+217 TVEGIATLGEGI

-242 ELWIRPTFK
+242 EIWIRPTFK

-291 IVIDTRFTQ
+291 IVIDSRFTQ
-300 PPSEFSLGV
+300 PPSEFTLGV

-316 DLTSA
+316 DLNAA
-321 YTSAFQL
+321 YTSALQL

-334 GQVNSSELALTS
+334 GQLNSSELSLTS
-346 VSAPYALRI
+346 VSAPYSVRV

-372 DDYYDPINDHLAES
+372 DYFDPINDHLAES
-386 RMHKCGFGVGIG
+386 RMHKCGFGIGIG
-398 YVHFGQQTTG
+398 YVHFGQQNQG
-408 QAVPVLELAYIDAG
+408 QAVPVLELAYVDAG
-422 FHPESGSTLIPGEVD
+422 FHPEIGSTLIPSEVD
-437 LTLRNDNFGKN
+437 LTLRNDNYGKN

-456 SDTGADIFV
+456 SDIGADVFV
-465 HYFEDRSEVP
+465 HYYEDRSEVP

-503 IDAIFT
+503 INAIFT

-538 DDKEDNVNDP
+538 DDKDGNVNDP

-579 MRGGYAN
+579 MRGGYVN
-586 DSSSLQLAVD
+586 DSSSLQIAVD

-620 DNPNLNTVAQVFDN
+620 DNPNLNSVAQVFDN

-683 IRESMEIGNIELA
+683 VREPMEIGRFELA

-715 NMDMEVVA
+715 NVDIDVVA
-723 GRLGSQPPLVPVA
+723 GRLGNQPPIVPVA
-736 ISIKIGGISHIR
+736 ISIRIGGISHIR

-758 NMQLNG
+758 NMELNG
-764 VEGGPLLIGHI
+764 IEGGPLLIGHI
-775 KHHGG
+775 KHHGTA
-780 DLENAVQ
+780 LEDAVQ

-792 SNRPSSFSVIQTAD
+792 SNRPSSFTVVQTAS

-818 ITYGGTSGD
+818 ITYGGTAGE

-832 RLAGLPA
+832 RLAGLPSS
-839 TFSILLGDTIGYY
+839 FSILLGDTIGYF
-852 ATEPMDS
+852 ATEPMES

-929 FNIMMEDV
+929 FNILMEDV

-968 DSTSLQLPDFGDGE
+968 DSTSIQLPDFGDGE

-997 GSVVNGFIHSM
+997 GTVVNGFIHTM
-1008 SMDFAGTSGNN
+1008 SMDLAGTSGTN
-1019 EDMAIGINLETGEEF
+1019 ENMAIGIELETGEEF
-1034 DITADFVK
+1034 DITADFRK
-1042 GTNLEKT
+1042 GSNIGKIPNWE
-1049 PSWQHGLSMEIAEQT
+1049 HGLSMEVAEQT
-1064 RVVFNLS
+1064 RLIFNLS

-1076 TLSSRQVVFSALED
+1076 TLSSRQVVYSALED
-1090 GMISG
+1090 GMISSA
-1095 NELDAVV
+1095 EVDAVV
-1102 AALEAANITDSMT
+1102 VALEAANITDSRI
-1115 LANALSDSIITEEEI
+1115 LANSLSDSVITEEEI

-1135 TKWAL
+1135 SKWQQ
-1140 QGITLEDR
+1140 QGITIEDR
-1148 RSWHLRSW
+1148 RAWHLRSW
-1156 LPNLPPGVI
+1156 LPNLPPGAI
-1165 ILEYDYRTLDGI
+1165 LLEYDFRILDGI

-1183 VELNQWR
+1183 LELGQWQ

-1199 VNGFDGKEIK
+1199 VNGLDGKDVK
-1209 LVLDGLDDQNPNI
+1209 LVLDGLDNQNPNNVV
-1222 ITANAVF
+1222 ANAVF

-1243 MHYDIGARLNS
+1243 MHYDIGVRLNS
-1254 AHAIFVDKFEMNR
+1254 AHAIFIDKYAMNR
-1267 IEALIVGVPQS
+1267 IEALIIGVPQS
-1278 ITNFSATI
+1278 TDFSATI
-1286 GDVLFVDID
+1286 GDVLLVDID
-1295 VPKEHRIGD
+1295 VPIQYRQGE
-1304 HSADAL
+1304 HSADAM

-1330 DLPAF
+1330 DLPGV
-1335 MQLKAQPHLVFDI
+1335 MQLKAQPQLVFDI

-1362 TSNTDDMDLYVEA
+1362 SSNTDDMDLYLEA
-1375 NGRAI
+1375 SGRAI
-1380 DSKGN
+1380 DSKGD
-1385 ILMLAENLP
+1385 ILMLAEDLP
-1394 SRFVLEPTEDWGMRV
+1394 GRFVLEPTEDWGMRV
-1409 DSSGVGVK
+1409 ESSGVGVK
-1417 RVYIRQTDVPSAPGV
+1417 RVYIRQTDVPSTPGV

-1454 PLRYPIIVLDDI
+1454 PLKYPIIVLDDI
-1466 TNGRIVVSAQA
+1466 TNGRIIVSAEA
-1477 TIEPGYYNPSLDGIE
+1477 TIEPGFYYPSLDGVE

-1502 QFIGVIPTASSM
+1502 QFTGVIPTASSL
-1514 GINGIV
+1514 GVNGIV

-1538 VMVVEPLTTILAS
+1538 IMVIEPLTTMLAS
-1551 GLAILG
+1551 GVMILG

>member
-12 GLPQKADPRRMAIFL
+12 GLPQKADPRRMSIFL

-39 NADVSIARDDFGV
+39 NADVSVATDDFGV
-52 LDALVQT
+52 LDALAQT

-65 SGESVIAIQGADNS
+65 SGESLIAVQGADNS

-86 ARPTT
+86 ARPITT
-91 SSDALSEADGYLD
+91 GDALSEADSYLD
-104 DVEMRDASPF
+104 DIEMRDSTPYEA
-114 ETDHPKPYQ
+114 DHPRPYQ

-133 GWPYNLYDTLF
+133 GWPYNLYETLF
-144 STEQFSSENLLG
+144 STEQFALDNLLG

-161 YAIYVNFSS
+161 YAIYINFSS
-170 KNNGPSYEAW
+170 RNDGPSHEAW

-194 GLTLFENYIDVDGDG
+194 GLALFENYIDVDGDG
-209 TDDLSVGL
+209 IDDLSVAL

-242 ELWIRPTFK
+242 EIWIRPTFK
-251 WKVTTLNQNDPLW
+251 WQVTTLNQNDPLW

-300 PPSEFSLGV
+300 PPNDFSLGV
-309 GIQKMTF
+309 GIQQMTF
-316 DLTSA
+316 DVDAAFTSA
-321 YTSAFQL
+321 LAL
-328 IAALIG
+328 VGALIG
-334 GQVNSSELALTS
+334 GQVNSSELTLTA

-355 VNPNHDSSNLQ
+355 TNPNHDSSDLQ
-366 TDCQDD
+366 TDCED
-372 DDYYDPINDHLAES
+372 DDYFDPINDHMAES
-386 RMHKCGFGVGIG
+386 RMHKCGFSVGIG
-398 YVHFGQQTTG
+398 YVHFGQQTPG
-408 QAVPVLELAYIDAG
+408 GSVPVLELAYIDAG
-422 FHPESGSTLIPGEVD
+422 FHPEQGSTLLPGEVD

-448 SFDTVEIY
+448 SFDTVEVY
-456 SDTGADIFV
+456 SDTSIDLFV
-465 HYFEDRSEVP
+465 HYYEDRSEIP
-475 EGDLPFGNITDSRAW
+475 EGDLPFGNITDSRVW
-490 IRGLPSGTLHNDE
+490 IRGLPSGSLHGDE
-503 IDAIFT
+503 INAIFT

-538 DDKEDNVNDP
+538 DDKDGNVNDP

-579 MRGGYAN
+579 MRAGYAN
-586 DSSSLQLAVD
+586 DSSSLQVAIDDV
-596 NLPKAIVVQG
+596 PKAIVVQG

-620 DNPNLNTVAQVFDN
+620 DNPNLNSVAQVFDN

-683 IRESMEIGNIELA
+683 VRVPMEIGSLELA

-715 NMDMEVVA
+715 DMDLDVVA
-723 GRLGSQPPLVPVA
+723 GRLGSQPPLVPIA
-736 ISIKIGGISHIR
+736 ISVRIGGISHIR
-748 HAFDP
+748 HAFDA

-758 NMQLNG
+758 NMELDG
-764 VEGGPLLIGHI
+764 IEGGPLLIGHI
-775 KHHGG
+775 KHHGTVF
-780 DLENAVQ
+780 DDAVQ

-792 SNRPSSFSVIQTAD
+792 SNRPSSFSVVQTSS

-818 ITYGGTSGD
+818 ITYGGTSGE

-839 TFSILLGDTIGYY
+839 TFSILLGDTIGYV
-852 ATEPMDS
+852 ASEPMDS

-882 DDNNGEASLSAQIS
+882 DENNGEASLSTQIS

-908 PSSSGPEGNS
+908 PSASGPEGNS

-929 FNIMMEDV
+929 FNVLMEDV
-937 SVYDDPFLGMNGK
+937 SIYDDPFLGLNGK

-968 DSTSLQLPDFGDGE
+968 DSTNLQLPDFGDGE
-982 GIEALSF
+982 GIEAVSF

-997 GSVVNGFIHSM
+997 GTVVNDFIHSM
-1008 SMDFAGTSGNN
+1008 TMDLAGTSGNN
-1019 EDMAIGINLETGEEF
+1019 ADMAIGLNLETGEEF
-1034 DITADFVK
+1034 DITADFTK
-1042 GTNLEKT
+1042 GTNVDNVPDWE
-1049 PSWQHGLSMEIAEQT
+1049 HGFSMEVEEQT
-1064 RVVFNLS
+1064 RIIFNLS

-1076 TLSSRQVVFSALED
+1076 TLSSRQVVNSALED
-1090 GMISG
+1090 GMISSD
-1095 NELDAVV
+1095 EADAVV
-1102 AALEAANITDSMT
+1102 SALEAANITDSRI
-1115 LANALSDSIITEEEI
+1115 LVDSLSDSVITDEEI
-1130 AHVNL
+1130 ARVNL
-1135 TKWAL
+1135 SKWQQ
-1140 QGITLEDR
+1140 QGITIEDR
-1148 RSWHLRSW
+1148 RAWHLRSW
-1156 LPNLPPGVI
+1156 LPNLPPGT
-1165 ILEYDYRTLDGI
+1165 ILIEYDFRTLDGI
-1177 PTYEID
+1177 PTYELDI
-1183 VELNQWR
+1183 ELDQWQ

-1199 VNGFDGKEIK
+1199 VNGFDGKDLK
-1209 LVLDGLDDQNPNI
+1209 LVLDGLDNQKPNNVV
-1222 ITANAVF
+1222 ANAVF

-1243 MHYDIGARLNS
+1243 MYYDIGTRLNS
-1254 AHAIFVDKFEMNR
+1254 AHAIFIDKHVMNR
-1267 IEALIVGVPQS
+1267 IEALIIGVPQS
-1278 ITNFSATI
+1278 TDFSATI
-1286 GDVLFVDID
+1286 GDVLLVDIE
-1295 VPKEHRIGD
+1295 VPMEYRID
-1304 HSADAL
+1304 EHSADAI

-1315 RYVDGFWWPATVFMR
+1315 RYIDGFWWPATVFMR
-1330 DLPAF
+1330 DLPGV
-1335 MQLKAQPHLVFDI
+1335 MQLKAQPQLVFDI
-1348 REMSSFQGMMSLDY
+1348 REMPSFQGMMSLDY
-1362 TSNTDDMDLYVEA
+1362 TSNTDDMDLYLEA

-1380 DSKGN
+1380 DSKGDV
-1385 ILMLAENLP
+1385 LMLAEDLP
-1394 SRFVLEPTEDWGMRV
+1394 RRFELVPTEDWGMKV

-1417 RVYIRQTDVPSAPGV
+1417 RVYIRQSNVPSAPGV

-1454 PLRYPIIVLDDI
+1454 PFKYPIIVLDDI
-1466 TNGRIVVSAQA
+1466 TNGRILVSAEA
-1477 TIEPGYYNPSLDGIE
+1477 TIEPGFYYPSLDGVV

-1502 QFIGVIPTASSM
+1502 QFTGVIPTASSL
-1514 GINGIV
+1514 GVNGIV

-1538 VMVVEPLTTILAS
+1538 IMVIEPLTSMLAS
-1551 GLAILG
+1551 GLMLLG

>member
-12 GLPQKADPRRMAIFL
+12 GLPQKADPRRAAIFL

-39 NADVSIARDDFGV
+39 NADVSVARDDFGV
-52 LDALVQT
+52 LDELAQI

-65 SGESVIAIQGADNS
+65 SGESFVAIQGADNS

-86 ARPTT
+86 ARPI
-91 SSDALSEADGYLD
+91 SASDALSEADGYLE
-104 DVEMRDASPF
+104 DVEMRDATPF
-114 ETDHPKPYQ
+114 EADHPKPYQ
-123 FLIGEATHPD
+123 FIIEEATHPD

-144 STEQFSSENLLG
+144 STEQLGLNNLLG

-170 KNNGPSYEAW
+170 RNDGPSYEAW

-194 GLTLFENYIDVDGDG
+194 NLALFENYIDVDGDG

-217 TVEGITTLGEGI
+217 TVEGIATLGEGI
-229 GVEFSDD
+229 GVEFSDE

-242 ELWIRPTFK
+242 EIWIRPTFK

-316 DLTSA
+316 DLNAA
-321 YTSAFQL
+321 YTSALQL

-334 GQVNSSELALTS
+334 GQLNSSELTLTS
-346 VSAPYALRI
+346 VSAPYSVRV

-372 DDYYDPINDHLAES
+372 DYFDPINDHLAES
-386 RMHKCGFGVGIG
+386 RMHKCGFGIGIG
-398 YVHFGQQTTG
+398 YVHFGQQNQG
-408 QAVPVLELAYIDAG
+408 QAVPVLELAYVDAG
-422 FHPESGSTLIPGEVD
+422 FHPEIGSTLIPSEVD
-437 LTLRNDNFGKN
+437 LTLRNDNYGKN

-456 SDTGADIFV
+456 SDIGADVFV
-465 HYFEDRSEVP
+465 HYYEDRSAVP

-503 IDAIFT
+503 INAIFT

-538 DDKEDNVNDP
+538 DDKDGNVNDP

-579 MRGGYAN
+579 MRGGYVN
-586 DSSSLQLAVD
+586 DSSSLQLSID
-596 NLPKAIVVQG
+596 NVPKAIVVQG

-620 DNPNLNTVAQVFDN
+620 DNPNLNSVAQVFDN

-683 IRESMEIGNIELA
+683 VREPMEIGRFELA

-715 NMDMEVVA
+715 NVDIDVVA
-723 GRLGSQPPLVPVA
+723 GRLGNQPPIVPVA
-736 ISIKIGGISHIR
+736 ISIRIGGISHIR

-758 NMQLNG
+758 NMELNG
-764 VEGGPLLIGHI
+764 IEGGPLLIGHI
-775 KHHGG
+775 KHHGTA
-780 DLENAVQ
+780 LEDAVQ

-792 SNRPSSFSVIQTAD
+792 SNRPSSFTVVQTAS

-818 ITYGGTSGD
+818 ITYGGTSGE

-832 RLAGLPA
+832 RLAGLPSS
-839 TFSILLGDTIGYY
+839 FSILLGDTIGYF
-852 ATEPMDS
+852 ATEPMES

-929 FNIMMEDV
+929 FNILMEDV

-997 GSVVNGFIHSM
+997 GTVVNGFIHSM
-1008 SMDFAGTSGNN
+1008 SMDLAGTSGTN
-1019 EDMAIGINLETGEEF
+1019 EDMAIGIELETGEEF
-1034 DITADFVK
+1034 DITADFRK
-1042 GTNLEKT
+1042 GSNIGKT
-1049 PSWQHGLSMEIAEQT
+1049 PNWEHGLSMEVAEQT
-1064 RVVFNLS
+1064 RLIFNLS

-1076 TLSSRQVVFSALED
+1076 TLSSRQVVYSALED
-1090 GMISG
+1090 GMISSA
-1095 NELDAVV
+1095 EVDAVV
-1102 AALEAANITDSMT
+1102 VALEAANITDSRI
-1115 LANALSDSIITEEEI
+1115 LANSLSDSVITEEEI

-1135 TKWAL
+1135 SKWQQ
-1140 QGITLEDR
+1140 QGITIEDR
-1148 RSWHLRSW
+1148 RAWHLRSW
-1156 LPNLPPGVI
+1156 LPNLPPGAI
-1165 ILEYDYRTLDGI
+1165 RLEYDFRILDGI

-1183 VELNQWR
+1183 LELGQWQ

-1199 VNGFDGKEIK
+1199 VNGLDGKNVK
-1209 LVLDGLDDQNPNI
+1209 LVLDGLDNQNPNNVV
-1222 ITANAVF
+1222 ANAVF
-1229 STQDNLTVPRVTVD
+1229 STQDNLTVPRVTID
-1243 MHYDIGARLNS
+1243 MHYDVGVRLNS
-1254 AHAIFVDKFEMNR
+1254 AHAIFIDKYEMNR
-1267 IEALIVGVPQS
+1267 IEALIIGVPQS
-1278 ITNFSATI
+1278 TDFSATI
-1286 GDVLFVDID
+1286 GDVLLVDID
-1295 VPKEHRIGD
+1295 VPIQYRQGE
-1304 HSADAL
+1304 HSADAM

-1330 DLPAF
+1330 DLPGV
-1335 MQLKAQPHLVFDI
+1335 MQLKAQPQLVFDI

-1362 TSNTDDMDLYVEA
+1362 SSNTDDMDLYLEA
-1375 NGRAI
+1375 SGRAI
-1380 DSKGN
+1380 DSKGD
-1385 ILMLAENLP
+1385 ILMLAEDLP
-1394 SRFVLEPTEDWGMRV
+1394 GRFVLEPTEDWGMRV
-1409 DSSGVGVK
+1409 ESSGVGVK

-1454 PLRYPIIVLDDI
+1454 PLKYPIIVLDDI
-1466 TNGRIVVSAQA
+1466 TNGRIIVSAEA
-1477 TIEPGYYNPSLDGIE
+1477 TIEPGYYYPSLDGVV

-1502 QFIGVIPTASSM
+1502 QFTGVIPTASSL
-1514 GINGIV
+1514 GVNGIV

-1538 VMVVEPLTTILAS
+1538 IMVIEPLTTMLAS
-1551 GLAILG
+1551 GVMILG

>member
-12 GLPQKADPRRMAIFL
+12 GLPQKADPRRAAIFL

-39 NADVSIARDDFGV
+39 NADVSVARDDFGV
-52 LDALVQT
+52 LDELARI
-59 LADREQ
+59 LADRKQ
-65 SGESVIAIQGADNS
+65 SGESFVAIQGADNS

-86 ARPTT
+86 ARPITA
-91 SSDALSEADGYLD
+91 SDALSEADGYLE
-104 DVEMRDASPF
+104 DVEMRDATPF
-114 ETDHPKPYQ
+114 EADHPKPYQ
-123 FLIGEATHPD
+123 FIIAEATHPD

-144 STEQFSSENLLG
+144 STEQLGLSNLLG

-170 KNNGPSYEAW
+170 RNDGPSYEAW

-194 GLTLFENYIDVDGDG
+194 NLALFENYIDVDGDG

-217 TVEGITTLGEGI
+217 TIEGITTLGEGI

-242 ELWIRPTFK
+242 EVWIRPTFK

-275 KGLAFDITFD
+275 KGLAFDITLD

-316 DLTSA
+316 DLNAA
-321 YTSAFQL
+321 YTSALQL

-334 GQVNSSELALTS
+334 GQLNASELALTS
-346 VSAPYALRI
+346 VSAPYAVRV

-372 DDYYDPINDHLAES
+372 DYFDPINDHLAES
-386 RMHKCGFGVGIG
+386 RMHKCGFGIGIG
-398 YVHFGQQTTG
+398 YVHFGQQNQG
-408 QAVPVLELAYIDAG
+408 QAVPVLELAYVDAG
-422 FHPESGSTLIPGEVD
+422 FHPELGSTLIPSEVD
-437 LTLRNDNFGKN
+437 LTLRNDNYGKN

-456 SDTGADIFV
+456 SDIGADVFV
-465 HYFEDRSEVP
+465 HYYEDRSEVP

-503 IDAIFT
+503 INAIFT

-519 LPGDM
+519 LPGEM

-538 DDKEDNVNDP
+538 DDKDGNVNDP

-579 MRGGYAN
+579 MRGGYVN
-586 DSSSLQLAVD
+586 DSSSLQIAVD

-620 DNPNLNTVAQVFDN
+620 DNPNLNSVAQVFDN

-683 IRESMEIGNIELA
+683 VREPMEIGRFELA

-701 QPWLPE
+701 QPWLPD

-715 NMDMEVVA
+715 NVDIDVVA
-723 GRLGSQPPLVPVA
+723 GRLGNQPPIVPVA
-736 ISIKIGGISHIR
+736 ISIRMGGISHIR

-758 NMQLNG
+758 NMELNG
-764 VEGGPLLIGHI
+764 IEGGPLLIGHI
-775 KHHGG
+775 KHHGTA
-780 DLENAVQ
+780 LEDAVQ

-792 SNRPSSFSVIQTAD
+792 SNRPSSFSVVQTAS

-818 ITYGGTSGD
+818 ITYGGTSGE

-832 RLAGLPA
+832 RLAGLPSS
-839 TFSILLGDTIGYY
+839 FSILLGDTIGYF
-852 ATEPMDS
+852 ATEPMES

-929 FNIMMEDV
+929 FNILMEDV

-997 GSVVNGFIHSM
+997 GTVVNGFIHSM
-1008 SMDFAGTSGNN
+1008 SMDLAGTSGTN
-1019 EDMAIGINLETGEEF
+1019 ENMAIGIELETGEEF
-1034 DITADFVK
+1034 DITADFRK
-1042 GTNLEKT
+1042 GSNIGKT
-1049 PSWQHGLSMEIAEQT
+1049 PNWEHGFSMEVAEQT
-1064 RVVFNLS
+1064 RLIFNLS

-1076 TLSSRQVVFSALED
+1076 TLSSRQVVYSALED
-1090 GMISG
+1090 GMISSA
-1095 NELDAVV
+1095 EVDAVV
-1102 AALEAANITDSMT
+1102 VALEAANITDSRI
-1115 LANALSDSIITEEEI
+1115 LANSLLDSVITEEEI

-1135 TKWAL
+1135 SKWQQ
-1140 QGITLEDR
+1140 QGITIEDR
-1148 RSWHLRSW
+1148 RAWHIRSW
-1156 LPNLPPGVI
+1156 LPNLPPGAI
-1165 ILEYDYRTLDGI
+1165 LLEYDFRILDGI

-1183 VELNQWR
+1183 IELGQWQ

-1199 VNGFDGKEIK
+1199 VNGLDGKDVK
-1209 LVLDGLDDQNPNI
+1209 LVLDGLDNQNPNNVV
-1222 ITANAVF
+1222 ANAVF

-1243 MHYDIGARLNS
+1243 MHYDIGVRLKS
-1254 AHAIFVDKFEMNR
+1254 AHAIFIDKYAMNR
-1267 IEALIVGVPQS
+1267 IEALIIGVPRS
-1278 ITNFSATI
+1278 TDFSATI
-1286 GDVLFVDID
+1286 GDVLLVDID
-1295 VPKEHRIGD
+1295 VPIQYRQGE
-1304 HSADAL
+1304 HSADAM

-1330 DLPAF
+1330 DLPGV
-1335 MQLKAQPHLVFDI
+1335 MQLKAQPQLVFDI

-1362 TSNTDDMDLYVEA
+1362 SSNTDDMDLYLEA
-1375 NGRAI
+1375 SGRAI
-1380 DSKGN
+1380 DSKGD
-1385 ILMLAENLP
+1385 ILMLAEDLP
-1394 SRFVLEPTEDWGMRV
+1394 GRFVLEPTEDWGMRV

-1417 RVYIRQTDVPSAPGV
+1417 RVYIRQTNVPSAPGI

-1454 PLRYPIIVLDDI
+1454 PLNYPIIVLDDI
-1466 TNGRIVVSAQA
+1466 TNGRIIVSAQA
-1477 TIEPGYYNPSLDGIE
+1477 TIEPGFYYPSLDGVE

-1502 QFIGVIPTASSM
+1502 QFTGVIPTASSL
-1514 GINGIV
+1514 GVNGIV

-1538 VMVVEPLTTILAS
+1538 IMVIEPLTTMLAS
-1551 GLAILG
+1551 GVMILR